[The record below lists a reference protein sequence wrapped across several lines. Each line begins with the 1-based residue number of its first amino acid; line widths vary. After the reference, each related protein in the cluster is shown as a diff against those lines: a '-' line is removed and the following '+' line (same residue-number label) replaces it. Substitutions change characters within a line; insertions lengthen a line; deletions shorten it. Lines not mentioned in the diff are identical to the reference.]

1 MKFMDLNEML
11 DLILLSGSKIS
22 RIEGKR
28 LYQNK
33 LVSDIKGKKIESIYH
48 IYGKVKDEKI
58 EKYYNVH
65 IKVDLP
71 NKKILGENCSCE
83 DFLDNKYVHRNF
95 KCKHMMAVAYKF
107 YMIAKKNEKKKGSKE
122 PIKIEKVSLKIE
134 PRLKAIKENGH
145 KKYIAQLWIGD
156 SSLALMKSINEFIYC
171 MENKR
176 FLSLNDNFLY
186 NPHKH
191 ILNEEAER
199 IISYINKNIISKD
212 SKGKRIIGRYFE
224 IKAEELKEFL
234 MLLEDNKSIIFN
246 YDYVNY
252 KAEVIKKV
260 LPIHFNIKIKEG
272 KISVTTTNKMPIPLN
287 DSLDVFLYD
296 RKIYV
301 PTKEQIKFLKVIY
314 KPLMDKGQ
322 GMIANNEENLVKI
335 LRILCNITEDISLGE
350 GVKRLVKG
358 LIKPEFYFIKADD
371 EIYCKVDINYPVG
384 KITLLEDVSKLS
396 FIRDKIYEE
405 KIVMEMEK
413 LKFIKE
419 ANKFKFIGQD
429 EDIYDLLSVRF
440 KELLKEGK
448 VYLNNAFKDIRL
460 IKGKDLEYSF
470 IEEKDGYY
478 FKVKD
483 FTIKELNFVL
493 NQMKNKKGFYKTK
506 NNNYLD
512 LKDKTVI
519 RILNIL
525 DSLDISD
532 DNVTIDKN
540 KMLYINES
548 LKNQGTTFDKS
559 GETIKEIDKGL
570 NNRHQKEVPSD
581 LNAKL
586 RNYQIEGFNWLNEI
600 ANLKV
605 GGILAD
611 EMGLGKTIQ
620 IIAFLLSQ
628 KGKKSIVITPT
639 SLIYNWRDEFNKFA
653 PNLKVGIIH
662 GDKKNRLAMIDED
675 FDVILTTYGLIKSDY
690 EYYKEKKFD
699 FCIIDEAQNIKN
711 SKAQNTKYVKA
722 IKADCRIALSGTPM
736 ENNLMELWSIFD
748 YIMPGYL
755 LSEAKFKEKY
765 LKEDMYEELKELIKP
780 FILRRFKKDVIQEL
794 PNKIE
799 KKFMVE
805 MGKTQKS
812 VYQSYIKEVRQKLY
826 SGEENKIT
834 VFSYITNLRQLCLDP
849 ALILDEYEG
858 RSAKIE
864 AALNIVNWA
873 ISENRKVLIFSQFT
887 SVLKKLGGEL
897 SSKSIGYL
905 YLDGSTKANK
915 RVKMVK
921 EFNESE
927 DLKIFLISLKAGG
940 TGLNLTS
947 ADLVLHFDP
956 WWNPAIEDQATD
968 RAHRIGQQNIVEV
981 IKLIAKD
988 SVEENI
994 IRLQEDKRE
1003 LINKVIS
1010 GEEIGSNVIGKLSGD
1025 EIIDLFS

>member
-1 MKFMDLNEML
+1 ML

-58 EKYYNVH
+58 DKYYNVH
-65 IKVDLP
+65 IKVDLR
-71 NKKILGENCSCE
+71 NKKMAGGNCSCE
-83 DFLDNKYVHRNF
+83 DYIENKNLHRDF

-107 YMIAKKNEKKKGSKE
+107 YMLAKKDKKKKGTKE
-122 PIKIEKVSLKIE
+122 PIKIEKIQVRIE
-134 PRLKAIKENGH
+134 PRLKAIKENGIE
-145 KKYIAQLWIGD
+145 KYIAEFWIGD
-156 SSLALMKSINEFIYC
+156 NSLALMKSINEFIYC

-176 FLSLNDNFLY
+176 FLSLNDNFVY

-199 IISYINKNIISKD
+199 IISYINKKISSKD
-212 SKGKRIIGRYFE
+212 SKEKRIIGRYFE
-224 IKAEELKEFL
+224 IKAEDLKEFL
-234 MLLEDNKSIIFN
+234 MLLENNKSIFFN

-252 KAEVIKKV
+252 KAEVIKEM
-260 LPIHFNIKIKEG
+260 LPIHFNIKLKEE

-287 DSLDVFLYD
+287 NSLEVFLYD
-296 RKIYV
+296 RKIYL
-301 PTKEQIKFLKVIY
+301 PNEEQIKFLKVIY

-322 GMIANNEENLVKI
+322 VILANNEENLVKI
-335 LRILCNITEDISLGE
+335 LRILSNITEDISLGE
-350 GVKRLVKG
+350 GVKRLVTS
-358 LIKPEFYFIKADD
+358 LIKPEFYFTKVNDD
-371 EIYCKVDINYPVG
+371 IYCKVDINYSIG
-384 KITLLEDVSKLS
+384 KITLLKDINKLS
-396 FIRDKIYEE
+396 FIRDNIYEE

-413 LKFIKE
+413 LKFIRDD
-419 ANKFKFIGQD
+419 NKFKFIGED
-429 EDIYDLLSVRF
+429 EDIYNLLSIRF

-448 VYLNNAFKDIRL
+448 VYLTKAFKDIRL

-470 IEEKDGYY
+470 IEEDEGYY
-478 FKVKD
+478 FKVKG
-483 FTIKELNFVL
+483 FTLKELNSAL
-493 NQMKNKKGFYKTK
+493 YDMKNKKGFYKTK

-512 LKDKTVI
+512 LQDKTVI

-532 DNVTIDKN
+532 DNITIDKN
-540 KMLYINES
+540 NMLYINES
-548 LKNQGTTFDKS
+548 LKNQGTAFDK
-559 GETIKEIDKGL
+559 GEETIKEIDKGL
-570 NNRHQKEVPSD
+570 SNRKQREVPDD

-586 RNYQIEGFNWLNEI
+586 RNYQVEGFNWLNEI

-653 PNLKVGIIH
+653 PSLKVGIIH
-662 GDKKNRLAMIDED
+662 GDKKNRVVMMEKD
-675 FDVILTTYGLIKSDY
+675 FDVIVTTYGLIKNDY
-690 EYYKEKKFD
+690 EYYKEKEFD

-722 IKADCRIALSGTPM
+722 IKAGCRIALSGTPM

-765 LKEDMYEELKELIKP
+765 LKEDMYDELKELIKP
-780 FILRRFKKDVIQEL
+780 FILRRLKKDVIDEL

-805 MGKTQKS
+805 MEKNQKA

-826 SGEENKIT
+826 SGEDNKIT
-834 VFSYITNLRQLCLDP
+834 VFSYLTKLRQLCLDP
-849 ALILDEYEG
+849 SLILDDYVG

-864 AALNIVNWA
+864 AALNIVNMA
-873 ISENRKVLIFSQFT
+873 IAENRKVLIFSQFT
-887 SVLKKLGGEL
+887 SVLQKLGDEL
-897 SSKSIGYL
+897 SEKNIGYL

-915 RVKMVK
+915 RVEMVK

-927 DLKIFLISLKAGG
+927 ELKIFLISLKAGG

-947 ADLVLHFDP
+947 SDLVLHFDP

-1010 GEEIGSNVIGKLSGD
+1010 GEEIGSNVIGKLSRD

>member
-1 MKFMDLNEML
+1 ML

-58 EKYYNVH
+58 DKYYNVH
-65 IKVDLP
+65 IKVDLR
-71 NKKILGENCSCE
+71 NKKMAGGNCSCE
-83 DFLDNKYVHRNF
+83 DYIENKNLHRDF

-107 YMIAKKNEKKKGSKE
+107 YMLAKKDKKKKGTKE
-122 PIKIEKVSLKIE
+122 PIKIEKIQVRIE
-134 PRLKAIKENGH
+134 PRLKAIKENGIE
-145 KKYIAQLWIGD
+145 KYIAEFWIGD
-156 SSLALMKSINEFIYC
+156 NSLALMKSINEFIYC

-176 FLSLNDNFLY
+176 FLSLNDNFVY

-199 IISYINKNIISKD
+199 IISYINKKISSKD
-212 SKGKRIIGRYFE
+212 SKEKRIIGRYFE
-224 IKAEELKEFL
+224 IKAEDLKEFL
-234 MLLEDNKSIIFN
+234 MLLENNKSIFFN

-252 KAEVIKKV
+252 KAEVIKEM
-260 LPIHFNIKIKEG
+260 LPIHFNIKLKEE

-287 DSLDVFLYD
+287 NSLEVFLYD
-296 RKIYV
+296 RKIYL
-301 PTKEQIKFLKVIY
+301 PNEEQIKFLKVIY

-322 GMIANNEENLVKI
+322 VILANNEENLVKI
-335 LRILCNITEDISLGE
+335 LRILSNITEDISLGE
-350 GVKRLVKG
+350 GVKRLVTS
-358 LIKPEFYFIKADD
+358 LIKPEFYFTKVNDD
-371 EIYCKVDINYPVG
+371 IYCKVDINYAIG
-384 KITLLEDVSKLS
+384 KITLLKDINKLS
-396 FIRDKIYEE
+396 FIRDNIYEE

-413 LKFIKE
+413 LKFIRDDS
-419 ANKFKFIGQD
+419 KFKFIGED
-429 EDIYDLLSVRF
+429 EDIYNLLSVRF

-448 VYLNNAFKDIRL
+448 VYLTKDFKDIRL
-460 IKGKDLEYSF
+460 IKGKDLDYSF
-470 IEEKDGYY
+470 IEEDEGYY
-478 FKVKD
+478 FKVKG
-483 FTIKELNFVL
+483 FTIKELNSAL
-493 NQMKNKKGFYKTK
+493 YDMKNKKGFYKTK

-512 LKDKTVI
+512 LQDKTVI

-532 DNVTIDKN
+532 DNITIDKN
-540 KMLYINES
+540 NMLYINES
-548 LKNQGTTFDKS
+548 LKNQGTAFDK
-559 GETIKEIDKGL
+559 GEETIKEIDKGL
-570 NNRHQKEVPSD
+570 SNRKQREVPDD

-586 RNYQIEGFNWLNEI
+586 RNYQVEGFNWLNEI

-653 PNLKVGIIH
+653 PSLNVGIIH
-662 GDKKNRLAMIDED
+662 GDKKSRSVMMEKE
-675 FDVILTTYGLIKSDY
+675 FDVIVTTYGLIKNDY
-690 EYYKEKKFD
+690 EYYKEKEFD

-722 IKADCRIALSGTPM
+722 IKASCRIALSGTPM

-765 LKEDMYEELKELIKP
+765 LKEDMYDELKELIKP
-780 FILRRFKKDVIQEL
+780 FILRRLKKDVIDEL
-794 PNKIE
+794 PDKIE

-805 MGKTQKS
+805 MEKNQKA

-826 SGEENKIT
+826 SGEDNKIT
-834 VFSYITNLRQLCLDP
+834 VFSYLTKLRQLCLDP
-849 ALILDEYEG
+849 SLILDDYVG

-864 AALNIVNWA
+864 AALNIVNMA
-873 ISENRKVLIFSQFT
+873 IAENRKVLIFSQFT
-887 SVLKKLGGEL
+887 SVLQKLGDEL
-897 SSKSIGYL
+897 SEKNIGYL

-915 RVKMVK
+915 RVEMVK

-927 DLKIFLISLKAGG
+927 ELKIFLISLKAGG

-947 ADLVLHFDP
+947 SDLVLHFDP

-1010 GEEIGSNVIGKLSGD
+1010 GEEIGSNVIGKLSRD

>member
-1 MKFMDLNEML
+1 ML

-58 EKYYNVH
+58 DKYYNVH
-65 IKVDLP
+65 IKVDLR
-71 NKKILGENCSCE
+71 NKKMAGGNCSCE
-83 DFLDNKYVHRNF
+83 DYIENKNLHRDF

-107 YMIAKKNEKKKGSKE
+107 YMLAKKDKKKKGTKE
-122 PIKIEKVSLKIE
+122 PIKIEKIQVRIE
-134 PRLKAIKENGH
+134 PRLKAIKENGIE
-145 KKYIAQLWIGD
+145 KYIAEFWIGD
-156 SSLALMKSINEFIYC
+156 NSLALMKSINEFIYC

-176 FLSLNDNFLY
+176 FLSLNDNFVY

-191 ILNEEAER
+191 ILNEEAEK
-199 IISYINKNIISKD
+199 IISYINKKISSKD
-212 SKGKRIIGRYFE
+212 SKEKRIIGRYFE
-224 IKAEELKEFL
+224 IKAQDLKEFL
-234 MLLEDNKSIIFN
+234 MLLEDNKSIFFN

-252 KAEVIKKV
+252 KAEVIKEM
-260 LPIHFNIKIKEG
+260 LPIHFNIKIKEE

-287 DSLDVFLYD
+287 NSLDAFLYD

-301 PTKEQIKFLKVIY
+301 PNEEQIKFLKVIY

-322 GMIANNEENLVKI
+322 VILANNEENLVKI
-335 LRILCNITEDISLGE
+335 LRILSNITEDISLGE
-350 GVKRLVKG
+350 GVKRLISS
-358 LIKPEFYFIKADD
+358 LIKPEFYFTKVNDD
-371 EIYCKVDINYPVG
+371 IYCKVDINYSIG
-384 KITLLEDVSKLS
+384 KITLLKDINKLS
-396 FIRDKIYEE
+396 FIRDNIYEE

-413 LKFIKE
+413 LKFIRDD
-419 ANKFKFIGQD
+419 NKFKFIGED
-429 EDIYDLLSVRF
+429 EDIYNLLSIRF

-448 VYLNNAFKDIRL
+448 VYLTKDFKDIRL

-470 IEEKDGYY
+470 IEEDEGYY
-478 FKVKD
+478 FKVKG
-483 FTIKELNFVL
+483 FTIKELNSAL
-493 NQMKNKKGFYKTK
+493 HDMKNKKGFYKTK

-532 DNVTIDKN
+532 DNITIDKN
-540 KMLYINES
+540 NMLYINES
-548 LKNQGTTFDKS
+548 LKNQGTAFDK
-559 GETIKEIDKGL
+559 GEETIKEIDKGL
-570 NNRHQKEVPSD
+570 SNRQQREVPGD

-586 RNYQIEGFNWLNEI
+586 RNYQVEGFNWLNEI

-653 PNLKVGIIH
+653 PSLNVGIIH
-662 GDKKNRLAMIDED
+662 GDKKNRVVMMEKD
-675 FDVILTTYGLIKSDY
+675 FDVIVTTYGLIKNDY
-690 EYYKEKKFD
+690 EYYKEKEFD

-722 IKADCRIALSGTPM
+722 IKASCRIALSGTPM

-765 LKEDMYEELKELIKP
+765 LKEDMHDELKELINP
-780 FILRRFKKDVIQEL
+780 FILRRLKKDVIDEL
-794 PNKIE
+794 PDKIE

-805 MGKTQKS
+805 MEKNQKA

-826 SGEENKIT
+826 SGEDNKIT
-834 VFSYITNLRQLCLDP
+834 VFSYLTKLRQLCLDP
-849 ALILDEYEG
+849 SLILDDYVG

-864 AALNIVNWA
+864 AALNIVNMA
-873 ISENRKVLIFSQFT
+873 IAENRKVLIFSQFT
-887 SVLKKLGGEL
+887 SVLQKLGDEL
-897 SSKSIGYL
+897 SEKNIGYL

-915 RVKMVK
+915 RVEMVK

-927 DLKIFLISLKAGG
+927 ELKIFLISLKAGG

-947 ADLVLHFDP
+947 SDLVLHFDP

-1010 GEEIGSNVIGKLSGD
+1010 GEEIGSNVIGKLSRD

>member
-1 MKFMDLNEML
+1 ML

-58 EKYYNVH
+58 DKYYNVH
-65 IKVDLP
+65 IKVDLR
-71 NKKILGENCSCE
+71 NKKMAGGNCSCE
-83 DFLDNKYVHRNF
+83 DYIENKNLHRDF

-107 YMIAKKNEKKKGSKE
+107 YMLAKKDKKKKGTKE
-122 PIKIEKVSLKIE
+122 PIKIEKIQVRIE
-134 PRLKAIKENGH
+134 PRLKAIKENGIE
-145 KKYIAQLWIGD
+145 KYIAEFWIGD
-156 SSLALMKSINEFIYC
+156 NSLALMKSINEFIYC

-176 FLSLNDNFLY
+176 FLSLNDNFVY

-191 ILNEEAER
+191 ILNEEAEK
-199 IISYINKNIISKD
+199 IISYINKKISSKD
-212 SKGKRIIGRYFE
+212 SKEKRIIGRYFE
-224 IKAEELKEFL
+224 IKAQDLKEFL
-234 MLLEDNKSIIFN
+234 MLLENNKSIFFN

-252 KAEVIKKV
+252 KAEVIKEM
-260 LPIHFNIKIKEG
+260 LPIHFNIKIKEE

-287 DSLDVFLYD
+287 NSLDAFLYD

-301 PTKEQIKFLKVIY
+301 PNEEQIKFLKVIY

-322 GMIANNEENLVKI
+322 VILANNEENLVKI
-335 LRILCNITEDISLGE
+335 LRILSNITEDISLGE
-350 GVKRLVKG
+350 GVKRLISS
-358 LIKPEFYFIKADD
+358 LIKPEFYFTKVNDD
-371 EIYCKVDINYPVG
+371 IYCKVDINYSIG
-384 KITLLEDVSKLS
+384 KITLLKDINKLS
-396 FIRDKIYEE
+396 FIRDNIYEE

-413 LKFIKE
+413 LKFIRDD
-419 ANKFKFIGQD
+419 NKFKFIGED
-429 EDIYDLLSVRF
+429 EDIYNLLSIRF

-448 VYLNNAFKDIRL
+448 VYLTKDFKDIRL

-470 IEEKDGYY
+470 IEEDEGYY
-478 FKVKD
+478 FKVKG
-483 FTIKELNFVL
+483 FTLKELNSAL
-493 NQMKNKKGFYKTK
+493 YDMKNKKGFYKTK

-512 LKDKTVI
+512 LQDKTVI

-532 DNVTIDKN
+532 DNITIDKN
-540 KMLYINES
+540 NMLYINES
-548 LKNQGTTFDKS
+548 LKNQGTAFDK
-559 GETIKEIDKGL
+559 GEETIKEIDKGL
-570 NNRHQKEVPSD
+570 SNRKQREVPDD

-586 RNYQIEGFNWLNEI
+586 RNYQVEGFNWLNEI

-653 PNLKVGIIH
+653 PSLKVGIIH
-662 GDKKNRLAMIDED
+662 GDKKNRVVMMEKD
-675 FDVILTTYGLIKSDY
+675 FDVIVTTYGLIKNDY
-690 EYYKEKKFD
+690 EYYKEKEFD

-722 IKADCRIALSGTPM
+722 IKAGCRIALSGTPM

-765 LKEDMYEELKELIKP
+765 LKEDMYDELKELIKP
-780 FILRRFKKDVIQEL
+780 FILRRLKKDVIDEL

-805 MGKTQKS
+805 MEKNQKA

-826 SGEENKIT
+826 SGEDNKIT
-834 VFSYITNLRQLCLDP
+834 VFSYLTKLRQLCLDP
-849 ALILDEYEG
+849 SLILDDYVG

-864 AALNIVNWA
+864 AALNIVNMA
-873 ISENRKVLIFSQFT
+873 IAENRKVLIFSQFT
-887 SVLKKLGGEL
+887 SVLQKLGSEL
-897 SSKSIGYL
+897 SEKNIGYL

-915 RVKMVK
+915 RVEMVK

-947 ADLVLHFDP
+947 SDLVLHFDP

-1010 GEEIGSNVIGKLSGD
+1010 GEEIGSNVIGKLSRD

>member
-1 MKFMDLNEML
+1 ML

-58 EKYYNVH
+58 DKYYNVH
-65 IKVDLP
+65 IKVDLR
-71 NKKILGENCSCE
+71 NKKMAGGNCSCE
-83 DFLDNKYVHRNF
+83 DYIENKNLHRDF

-107 YMIAKKNEKKKGSKE
+107 YMLAKKDKKKKGTKE
-122 PIKIEKVSLKIE
+122 PIKIEKIQVRIE
-134 PRLKAIKENGH
+134 PRLKAIKENGIE
-145 KKYIAQLWIGD
+145 KYIAEFWIGD
-156 SSLALMKSINEFIYC
+156 NSLALMKSINEFIYC

-176 FLSLNDNFLY
+176 FLSLNDNFVY

-191 ILNEEAER
+191 ILNEEAEK
-199 IISYINKNIISKD
+199 IISYINKKISSKD
-212 SKGKRIIGRYFE
+212 SKEKRIIGRYFE
-224 IKAEELKEFL
+224 IKAQDLKEFL
-234 MLLEDNKSIIFN
+234 MLLENNKSIFFN

-252 KAEVIKKV
+252 KAEVIKEM
-260 LPIHFNIKIKEG
+260 LPIHFNIKLKEE

-287 DSLDVFLYD
+287 NSLEVFLYD
-296 RKIYV
+296 RKIYL
-301 PTKEQIKFLKVIY
+301 PNEEQIKFLKVIY

-322 GMIANNEENLVKI
+322 VILANNEENLVKI
-335 LRILCNITEDISLGE
+335 LRILSNITEDISLGE
-350 GVKRLVKG
+350 GVKRLVTS
-358 LIKPEFYFIKADD
+358 LIKPEFYFTKVNDD
-371 EIYCKVDINYPVG
+371 IYCKVDINYSIG
-384 KITLLEDVSKLS
+384 KITLLKDINKLS
-396 FIRDKIYEE
+396 FIRDNIYEE

-413 LKFIKE
+413 LKFIRDD
-419 ANKFKFIGQD
+419 NKFKFIGED
-429 EDIYDLLSVRF
+429 EDIYNLLSIRF

-448 VYLNNAFKDIRL
+448 VYLTKDFKDIRL

-470 IEEKDGYY
+470 IEEDEGYY
-478 FKVKD
+478 FKVKG
-483 FTIKELNFVL
+483 FTLKELNSAL
-493 NQMKNKKGFYKTK
+493 YDMKNKKGFYKTK

-512 LKDKTVI
+512 LQDKTVI

-532 DNVTIDKN
+532 DNITIDKN
-540 KMLYINES
+540 NMLYINES
-548 LKNQGTTFDKS
+548 LKNQGTAFDK
-559 GETIKEIDKGL
+559 GEETIKEIDKGL
-570 NNRHQKEVPSD
+570 SNRKQREVPDD

-586 RNYQIEGFNWLNEI
+586 RNYQVEGFNWLNEI

-653 PNLKVGIIH
+653 PSLKVGIIH
-662 GDKKNRLAMIDED
+662 GDKKNRVVMMEKD
-675 FDVILTTYGLIKSDY
+675 FDVIVTTYGLIKNDY
-690 EYYKEKKFD
+690 EYYKEKEFD

-722 IKADCRIALSGTPM
+722 IKAGCRIALSGTPM

-755 LSEAKFKEKY
+755 LSEEKFKEKY
-765 LKEDMYEELKELIKP
+765 LKEDMYDELKELIKP
-780 FILRRFKKDVIQEL
+780 FILRRLKKDVIDEL

-805 MGKTQKS
+805 MEENQKA

-826 SGEENKIT
+826 SGEDNKIT
-834 VFSYITNLRQLCLDP
+834 VFSYLTKLRQLCLDP
-849 ALILDEYEG
+849 SLILDDYVG

-864 AALNIVNWA
+864 AALNIVNMA
-873 ISENRKVLIFSQFT
+873 IVENRKVLIFSQFT
-887 SVLKKLGGEL
+887 SVLQKLGSEL
-897 SSKSIGYL
+897 SEKNIGYL

-915 RVKMVK
+915 RVEMVK

-947 ADLVLHFDP
+947 SDLVLHFDP

-1010 GEEIGSNVIGKLSGD
+1010 GEEIGSNVIGKLSRD

>member
-1 MKFMDLNEML
+1 ML

-58 EKYYNVH
+58 DKYYNVH
-65 IKVDLP
+65 IKVDLR
-71 NKKILGENCSCE
+71 NKKMAGGNCSCE
-83 DFLDNKYVHRNF
+83 DFLENKSVHKDF

-107 YMIAKKNEKKKGSKE
+107 YMLAKKDKKKKGTKE
-122 PIKIEKVSLKIE
+122 PIKIEKIQVRIE
-134 PRLKAIKENGH
+134 PRLKAIKENGIE
-145 KKYIAQLWIGD
+145 KYIAEFWIGD
-156 SSLALMKSINEFIYC
+156 NSLALMKSINEFIYC

-176 FLSLNDNFLY
+176 FLSLNDNFVY

-191 ILNEEAER
+191 ILNEEAEK
-199 IISYINKNIISKD
+199 IISYINKKISSKD
-212 SKGKRIIGRYFE
+212 SKEKRIIGRYFE
-224 IKAEELKEFL
+224 IKAQDLKEFL
-234 MLLEDNKSIIFN
+234 MLLENNKSIFFN

-252 KAEVIKKV
+252 KAEVIKEM
-260 LPIHFNIKIKEG
+260 LPIHFNIKLKEE

-287 DSLDVFLYD
+287 NSLDAFLYD

-301 PTKEQIKFLKVIY
+301 PNEEQIKFLKVIY

-322 GMIANNEENLVKI
+322 VILANNEENLVKI
-335 LRILCNITEDISLGE
+335 LRILSNITEDISLGE
-350 GVKRLVKG
+350 GVKRLISS
-358 LIKPEFYFIKADD
+358 LIKPEFYFTKVND
-371 EIYCKVDINYPVG
+371 EIYCKVDINYAIG
-384 KITLLEDVSKLS
+384 KITLLKDINKLS
-396 FIRDKIYEE
+396 FIRDNIYEE

-413 LKFIKE
+413 LKFIRDD
-419 ANKFKFIGQD
+419 NKFKFIGED
-429 EDIYDLLSVRF
+429 EDIYNLLSIRF

-448 VYLNNAFKDIRL
+448 VYLTKAFKDIRL

-470 IEEKDGYY
+470 IEEDEGYY
-478 FKVKD
+478 FKVKG
-483 FTIKELNFVL
+483 FTLKELNSAL
-493 NQMKNKKGFYKTK
+493 HDMKNKKGFYKTK

-512 LKDKTVI
+512 LQDKTVI

-532 DNVTIDKN
+532 DNITIDKN
-540 KMLYINES
+540 NMLYINES
-548 LKNQGTTFDKS
+548 LKNQGTAFDK
-559 GETIKEIDKGL
+559 GEETIKEIDKGL
-570 NNRHQKEVPSD
+570 SNRQQREVPGD

-586 RNYQIEGFNWLNEI
+586 RNYQVEGFNWLNEI

-653 PNLKVGIIH
+653 PSLKVGIIH
-662 GDKKNRLAMIDED
+662 GDKKNRATMMEKD
-675 FDVILTTYGLIKSDY
+675 FDVIVTTYGLIKNDY
-690 EYYKEKKFD
+690 EYYKEKEFD

-722 IKADCRIALSGTPM
+722 IKASCRIALSGTPM

-765 LKEDMYEELKELIKP
+765 LKEDMHDELKELIKP
-780 FILRRFKKDVIQEL
+780 FILRRLKKDVIDEL
-794 PNKIE
+794 PDKIE

-805 MGKTQKS
+805 MEKNQKA

-826 SGEENKIT
+826 SGEDNKIT
-834 VFSYITNLRQLCLDP
+834 VFSYLTKLRQLCLDP
-849 ALILDEYEG
+849 SLILDDYVG

-864 AALNIVNWA
+864 AALNIVNMA
-873 ISENRKVLIFSQFT
+873 IAENRKVLIFSQFT
-887 SVLKKLGGEL
+887 SVLQKLGDEL
-897 SSKSIGYL
+897 SEKNIGYL

-915 RVKMVK
+915 RVEMVK

-927 DLKIFLISLKAGG
+927 ELKIFLISLKAGG

-947 ADLVLHFDP
+947 SDLVLHFDP

-1010 GEEIGSNVIGKLSGD
+1010 GEEIGSNVIGKLSRD

>member
-1 MKFMDLNEML
+1 ML

-58 EKYYNVH
+58 DKYYNVH
-65 IKVDLP
+65 IKVDLR
-71 NKKILGENCSCE
+71 NKKMAGGNCSCE
-83 DFLDNKYVHRNF
+83 DYIENKNLHRDF

-107 YMIAKKNEKKKGSKE
+107 YMLAKKDKKKKGTKE
-122 PIKIEKVSLKIE
+122 PIKIEKIQVRIE
-134 PRLKAIKENGH
+134 PRLKAIKENGIE
-145 KKYIAQLWIGD
+145 KYIAEFWIGD
-156 SSLALMKSINEFIYC
+156 NSLALMKSINEFIYC

-176 FLSLNDNFLY
+176 FLSLNDNFVY

-199 IISYINKNIISKD
+199 IISYINKKISSKD
-212 SKGKRIIGRYFE
+212 SKEKRIIGRYFE
-224 IKAEELKEFL
+224 IKAEDLKEFL
-234 MLLEDNKSIIFN
+234 MLLENNKSIFFN

-252 KAEVIKKV
+252 KAEVIKEM
-260 LPIHFNIKIKEG
+260 LPIHFNIKLKEE

-287 DSLDVFLYD
+287 NSLEVFLYD
-296 RKIYV
+296 RKIYL
-301 PTKEQIKFLKVIY
+301 PNEEQIKFLKVIY

-322 GMIANNEENLVKI
+322 VILANNEENLVKI
-335 LRILCNITEDISLGE
+335 LRILSNITEDISLGE
-350 GVKRLVKG
+350 GVKRLVTS
-358 LIKPEFYFIKADD
+358 LIKPEFYFTKVNDD
-371 EIYCKVDINYPVG
+371 IYCKVDINYSIG
-384 KITLLEDVSKLS
+384 KITLLKDINKLS
-396 FIRDKIYEE
+396 FIRDNIYEE

-413 LKFIKE
+413 LKFIRDDS
-419 ANKFKFIGQD
+419 KFKFIGED
-429 EDIYDLLSVRF
+429 EDIYNLLSVRF

-448 VYLNNAFKDIRL
+448 VYLTKDFKDIRL
-460 IKGKDLEYSF
+460 IKGKDLDYSF
-470 IEEKDGYY
+470 IEEDEGYY
-478 FKVKD
+478 FKVKG
-483 FTIKELNFVL
+483 FTIKELNSAL
-493 NQMKNKKGFYKTK
+493 HDMKNKKGFYKTK

-512 LKDKTVI
+512 LQDKTVI

-532 DNVTIDKN
+532 DNITIDKN
-540 KMLYINES
+540 NMLYINES
-548 LKNQGTTFDKS
+548 LKNQGTAFDK
-559 GETIKEIDKGL
+559 GEETIKEIDKGL
-570 NNRHQKEVPSD
+570 SNRKQREVPDD

-586 RNYQIEGFNWLNEI
+586 RNYQVEGFNWLNEI

-639 SLIYNWRDEFNKFA
+639 SLIYNWRDEFKKFA
-653 PNLKVGIIH
+653 PSLKVGIIH
-662 GDKKNRLAMIDED
+662 GDKKNRVVMMEKD
-675 FDVILTTYGLIKSDY
+675 FDVIVTTYGLIKNDY
-690 EYYKEKKFD
+690 EYYKEKEFD

-722 IKADCRIALSGTPM
+722 IKAGCRIALSGTPM

-765 LKEDMYEELKELIKP
+765 LKEDMYDELKELIKP
-780 FILRRFKKDVIQEL
+780 FILRRLKKDVIDEL

-805 MGKTQKS
+805 MEKNQKA
-812 VYQSYIKEVRQKLY
+812 VYQSYIKEVKQKLY
-826 SGEENKIT
+826 SGEDNKIT
-834 VFSYITNLRQLCLDP
+834 VFSYLTKLRQLCLDP
-849 ALILDEYEG
+849 SLILDDYVG

-864 AALNIVNWA
+864 AALNIVNMA
-873 ISENRKVLIFSQFT
+873 IAENRKVLIFSQFT
-887 SVLKKLGGEL
+887 SVLQKLGDEL
-897 SSKSIGYL
+897 SEKNIGYL

-915 RVKMVK
+915 RVEMVK

-927 DLKIFLISLKAGG
+927 ELKIFLISLKAGG

-947 ADLVLHFDP
+947 SDLVLHFDP

-1010 GEEIGSNVIGKLSGD
+1010 GEEIGSNVIGKLSRD

>member
-1 MKFMDLNEML
+1 ML

-58 EKYYNVH
+58 DKYYNVH
-65 IKVDLP
+65 IKVDLR
-71 NKKILGENCSCE
+71 NKKMAGGNCSCE
-83 DFLDNKYVHRNF
+83 DYIENKNLHRDF

-107 YMIAKKNEKKKGSKE
+107 YMLAKKDKKKKGTKE
-122 PIKIEKVSLKIE
+122 PIKIEKIQVRIE
-134 PRLKAIKENGH
+134 PRLKAIKENGIE
-145 KKYIAQLWIGD
+145 KYIAEFWIGD
-156 SSLALMKSINEFIYC
+156 NSLALMKSINEFIYC

-176 FLSLNDNFLY
+176 FLSLNDNFVY

-199 IISYINKNIISKD
+199 IISYINKKISSKD
-212 SKGKRIIGRYFE
+212 SKEKRIIGRYFE
-224 IKAEELKEFL
+224 IKAQDLKEFL
-234 MLLEDNKSIIFN
+234 MLLENNKSIFFN

-252 KAEVIKKV
+252 KAEVIKEM
-260 LPIHFNIKIKEG
+260 LPIHFNIKIKEE

-287 DSLDVFLYD
+287 NSLDAFLYD

-301 PTKEQIKFLKVIY
+301 PNEEQIKFLKVIY

-322 GMIANNEENLVKI
+322 VILANNEENLVKI
-335 LRILCNITEDISLGE
+335 LRILSNITEDISLGE
-350 GVKRLVKG
+350 GVKRLISS
-358 LIKPEFYFIKADD
+358 LIKPEFYFTKVNDD
-371 EIYCKVDINYPVG
+371 IYCKVDINYSIG
-384 KITLLEDVSKLS
+384 KITLLKDINKLS
-396 FIRDKIYEE
+396 FIRDNIYEE

-413 LKFIKE
+413 LKFIRDD
-419 ANKFKFIGQD
+419 NKFKFIGED
-429 EDIYDLLSVRF
+429 EDIYNLLSIRF

-448 VYLNNAFKDIRL
+448 VYLTKDFKDIRL

-470 IEEKDGYY
+470 IEEDEGYY
-478 FKVKD
+478 FKVKG
-483 FTIKELNFVL
+483 FTLKELNSAL
-493 NQMKNKKGFYKTK
+493 YDMKNKKGFYKTK

-512 LKDKTVI
+512 LQDKTVI

-532 DNVTIDKN
+532 DNITIDKN
-540 KMLYINES
+540 NMLYINES
-548 LKNQGTTFDKS
+548 LKNQGTAFDK
-559 GETIKEIDKGL
+559 GEETIKEIDKGL
-570 NNRHQKEVPSD
+570 SNRKQREVPDD

-586 RNYQIEGFNWLNEI
+586 RNYQVEGFNWLNEI

-653 PNLKVGIIH
+653 PSLKVRIIH
-662 GDKKNRLAMIDED
+662 GDKKNRVVMMEKD
-675 FDVILTTYGLIKSDY
+675 FDVIVTTYGLIKNDY
-690 EYYKEKKFD
+690 EYYKEKEFD

-722 IKADCRIALSGTPM
+722 IKAGCRIALSGTPM

-765 LKEDMYEELKELIKP
+765 LKEDMYDELKELIKP
-780 FILRRFKKDVIQEL
+780 FILRRLKKDVIDEL

-805 MGKTQKS
+805 MEKNQKA

-826 SGEENKIT
+826 SGEDNKIT
-834 VFSYITNLRQLCLDP
+834 VFSYLTKLRQLCLDP
-849 ALILDEYEG
+849 SLILDDYVG

-864 AALNIVNWA
+864 AALNIVNMA
-873 ISENRKVLIFSQFT
+873 IAENRKVLIFSQFT
-887 SVLKKLGGEL
+887 SVLQKLGSEL
-897 SSKSIGYL
+897 SEKNIGYL

-915 RVKMVK
+915 RVEMVK

-947 ADLVLHFDP
+947 SDLVLHFDP

-1010 GEEIGSNVIGKLSGD
+1010 GEEIGSNVIGKLSRD

>member
-1 MKFMDLNEML
+1 ML

-33 LVSDIKGKKIESIYH
+33 LVGDIKGKKIESIYH

-58 EKYYNVH
+58 DKYYNVH
-65 IKVDLP
+65 IKVDLR
-71 NKKILGENCSCE
+71 NKKMAGGNCSCE
-83 DFLDNKYVHRNF
+83 DYIENKNLHRDF

-107 YMIAKKNEKKKGSKE
+107 YMLAKKDKKKKVTKE
-122 PIKIEKVSLKIE
+122 PIKIEKIQVRIE
-134 PRLKAIKENGH
+134 PRLKAIKENGIE
-145 KKYIAQLWIGD
+145 KYIAEFWIGD
-156 SSLALMKSINEFIYC
+156 NSLALMKSINEFIYC

-176 FLSLNDNFLY
+176 FLSLNDNFVY

-191 ILNEEAER
+191 ILNEEAEK
-199 IISYINKNIISKD
+199 IISYINKKISSKD
-212 SKGKRIIGRYFE
+212 SKEKRIIGRYFE
-224 IKAEELKEFL
+224 IKAQDLKEFL
-234 MLLEDNKSIIFN
+234 MLLEDNKSIFFD

-252 KAEVIKKV
+252 KAEVIKEM
-260 LPIHFNIKIKEG
+260 LPIHFNIKIKEE

-287 DSLDVFLYD
+287 NSLEVFLYD
-296 RKIYV
+296 RKIYL
-301 PTKEQIKFLKVIY
+301 PNEEQIKFLKVIY

-322 GMIANNEENLVKI
+322 VILANNEENLVKI
-335 LRILCNITEDISLGE
+335 LRILSNITEDISLGE
-350 GVKRLVKG
+350 GVKRLVTS
-358 LIKPEFYFIKADD
+358 LIKPEFYFTKVNDD
-371 EIYCKVDINYPVG
+371 IYCKVDINYAIG
-384 KITLLEDVSKLS
+384 KITLLKDINKLS
-396 FIRDKIYEE
+396 FIRDNIYEE

-413 LKFIKE
+413 LKFIRDD
-419 ANKFKFIGQD
+419 NKFKFIGED
-429 EDIYDLLSVRF
+429 EDIYNLLSVRF

-448 VYLNNAFKDIRL
+448 VYLTKDFKDIRL
-460 IKGKDLEYSF
+460 IKGKDLDYSF
-470 IEEKDGYY
+470 IEEDEGYY
-478 FKVKD
+478 FKVKG
-483 FTIKELNFVL
+483 FTIKELNSAL
-493 NQMKNKKGFYKTK
+493 HDMKNKKGFYKTK

-532 DNVTIDKN
+532 DNITIDKN

-548 LKNQGTTFDKS
+548 LKNQGTAFDK
-559 GETIKEIDKGL
+559 GEETIKELDKGL
-570 NNRHQKEVPSD
+570 SNRQQREVPDD

-586 RNYQIEGFNWLNEI
+586 RNYQVEGFNWLNEI

-653 PNLKVGIIH
+653 PSLNVGIIH
-662 GDKKNRLAMIDED
+662 GDKKNRVVMMEKD
-675 FDVILTTYGLIKSDY
+675 FDVIVTTYGLIKNDY
-690 EYYKEKKFD
+690 EYYKEKEFD

-722 IKADCRIALSGTPM
+722 IKASCRIALSGTPM

-765 LKEDMYEELKELIKP
+765 LKEDIYDELKELIKP
-780 FILRRFKKDVIQEL
+780 FILRRLKKDVIDEL
-794 PNKIE
+794 PDKIE

-805 MGKTQKS
+805 MEKNQKA

-826 SGEENKIT
+826 SGEDNKIT
-834 VFSYITNLRQLCLDP
+834 VFSYLTKLRQLCLDP
-849 ALILDEYEG
+849 SLILDDYVG

-864 AALNIVNWA
+864 AALNIVNMA
-873 ISENRKVLIFSQFT
+873 IAENRKVLIFSQFT
-887 SVLKKLGGEL
+887 SVLQKLGDEL
-897 SSKSIGYL
+897 SEKNIGYL

-915 RVKMVK
+915 RVEMVK

-947 ADLVLHFDP
+947 SDLVLHFDP

-1010 GEEIGSNVIGKLSGD
+1010 GEEIGSNVIGKLSRD

>member
-1 MKFMDLNEML
+1 ML

-58 EKYYNVH
+58 DKYYNVH
-65 IKVDLP
+65 IKVDLR
-71 NKKILGENCSCE
+71 NKKMAGGNCSCE
-83 DFLDNKYVHRNF
+83 DYIENKNLHRDF

-107 YMIAKKNEKKKGSKE
+107 YMLAKKDKKKKGTKE
-122 PIKIEKVSLKIE
+122 PIKIEKIQVRIE
-134 PRLKAIKENGH
+134 PRLKAIKENGIE
-145 KKYIAQLWIGD
+145 KYIAEFWIGD
-156 SSLALMKSINEFIYC
+156 NSLALMKSINEFIYC

-176 FLSLNDNFLY
+176 FLSLNDNFVY

-199 IISYINKNIISKD
+199 IISYINKKISSKD
-212 SKGKRIIGRYFE
+212 SKEKRIIGRYFE
-224 IKAEELKEFL
+224 IKAEDLKEFL
-234 MLLEDNKSIIFN
+234 MLLENNKSIFFN

-252 KAEVIKKV
+252 KAEVIKEM
-260 LPIHFNIKIKEG
+260 LPIHFNIKLKEE

-287 DSLDVFLYD
+287 NSLEVFLYD
-296 RKIYV
+296 RKIYL
-301 PTKEQIKFLKVIY
+301 PNEEQIKFLKVIY

-322 GMIANNEENLVKI
+322 VILANNEENLVKI
-335 LRILCNITEDISLGE
+335 LRILSNITEDISLGE
-350 GVKRLVKG
+350 GVKRLVTS
-358 LIKPEFYFIKADD
+358 LIKPEFYFTKVNDD
-371 EIYCKVDINYPVG
+371 IYCKVDINYSIG
-384 KITLLEDVSKLS
+384 KITLLKDINKLS
-396 FIRDKIYEE
+396 FIRDNIYEE

-413 LKFIKE
+413 LKFIRDDS
-419 ANKFKFIGQD
+419 KFKFIGED
-429 EDIYDLLSVRF
+429 EDIYNLLSVRF

-448 VYLNNAFKDIRL
+448 VYLTKDFKDIRL
-460 IKGKDLEYSF
+460 IKGKDLDYSF
-470 IEEKDGYY
+470 IEEDEGYY
-478 FKVKD
+478 FKVKG
-483 FTIKELNFVL
+483 FTIKELNSAL
-493 NQMKNKKGFYKTK
+493 HDMKNKKGFYKTK

-512 LKDKTVI
+512 LQDKTVI

-532 DNVTIDKN
+532 DNITIDKN
-540 KMLYINES
+540 NMLYINES
-548 LKNQGTTFDKS
+548 LKNQGTAFDK
-559 GETIKEIDKGL
+559 GEETIKEIDKGL
-570 NNRHQKEVPSD
+570 SNRKQREVPDD

-586 RNYQIEGFNWLNEI
+586 RNYQVEGFNWLNEI

-639 SLIYNWRDEFNKFA
+639 SLIYNWRDEFKKFA
-653 PNLKVGIIH
+653 PSLKVGIIH
-662 GDKKNRLAMIDED
+662 GDKKNRVVMMEKD
-675 FDVILTTYGLIKSDY
+675 FDVIVTTYGLIKNDY
-690 EYYKEKKFD
+690 EYYKEKEFD

-722 IKADCRIALSGTPM
+722 IKAGCRIALSGTPM

-765 LKEDMYEELKELIKP
+765 LKEDMYDELKELIKP
-780 FILRRFKKDVIQEL
+780 FILRRLKKDVIDEL

-805 MGKTQKS
+805 MEKNQKA

-826 SGEENKIT
+826 SGEDNKIT
-834 VFSYITNLRQLCLDP
+834 VFSYLTKLRQLCLDP
-849 ALILDEYEG
+849 SLILDDYVG

-864 AALNIVNWA
+864 AALNIVNMA
-873 ISENRKVLIFSQFT
+873 IAENRKVLIFSQFT
-887 SVLKKLGGEL
+887 SVLQKLGDEL
-897 SSKSIGYL
+897 SEKNIGYL

-915 RVKMVK
+915 RVEMVK

-927 DLKIFLISLKAGG
+927 ELKIFLISLKAGG

-947 ADLVLHFDP
+947 SDLVLHFDP

-1010 GEEIGSNVIGKLSGD
+1010 GEEIGSNVIGKLSRD

>member
-1 MKFMDLNEML
+1 ML

-58 EKYYNVH
+58 DKYYNVH
-65 IKVDLP
+65 IKVDLR
-71 NKKILGENCSCE
+71 NKKMAGGNCSCE
-83 DFLDNKYVHRNF
+83 DYIENKNLHRDF

-107 YMIAKKNEKKKGSKE
+107 YMLAKKDKKKKGTKE
-122 PIKIEKVSLKIE
+122 PIKIEKIQVRIE
-134 PRLKAIKENGH
+134 PRLKAIKENGIE
-145 KKYIAQLWIGD
+145 KYIAEFWIGD
-156 SSLALMKSINEFIYC
+156 NSLALMKSINEFIYC

-176 FLSLNDNFLY
+176 FLSLNDNFVY

-191 ILNEEAER
+191 ILNEEAEK
-199 IISYINKNIISKD
+199 IISYINKKISSKD
-212 SKGKRIIGRYFE
+212 SKEKRIIGRYFE
-224 IKAEELKEFL
+224 IKAQDLKEFL
-234 MLLEDNKSIIFN
+234 MLLEDNKSIFFN

-252 KAEVIKKV
+252 NAEVIKEM
-260 LPIHFNIKIKEG
+260 LPIHFNIKIKEE

-287 DSLDVFLYD
+287 NSLDAFLYD

-301 PTKEQIKFLKVIY
+301 PNEEQIKFLKVIY

-322 GMIANNEENLVKI
+322 VILANNEENLVKI
-335 LRILCNITEDISLGE
+335 LRILSNITEDISLGE
-350 GVKRLVKG
+350 GVKRLISS
-358 LIKPEFYFIKADD
+358 LIKPEYYFTKVNDD
-371 EIYCKVDINYPVG
+371 IYCKVDINYSIG
-384 KITLLEDVSKLS
+384 KITLLKDINKLS
-396 FIRDKIYEE
+396 FIRDNIYEE

-413 LKFIKE
+413 LKFIRDD
-419 ANKFKFIGQD
+419 NKFKFIGED
-429 EDIYDLLSVRF
+429 EDIYNLLSIRF

-448 VYLNNAFKDIRL
+448 VYLTKDFKDIRL

-470 IEEKDGYY
+470 IEEDEGYY
-478 FKVKD
+478 FKVKG
-483 FTIKELNFVL
+483 FTLKELNSAL
-493 NQMKNKKGFYKTK
+493 YDMKNKKGFYKTK

-512 LKDKTVI
+512 LQDKTVI

-532 DNVTIDKN
+532 DNITIDKN
-540 KMLYINES
+540 NMLYINES
-548 LKNQGTTFDKS
+548 LKNQGTAFDK
-559 GETIKEIDKGL
+559 GEETIKEIDKGL
-570 NNRHQKEVPSD
+570 SNRKQREVPDD

-586 RNYQIEGFNWLNEI
+586 RNYQVEGFNWLNEI

-653 PNLKVGIIH
+653 PSLNVGIIH
-662 GDKKNRLAMIDED
+662 GDKKNRVVMMEKD
-675 FDVILTTYGLIKSDY
+675 FDVIVTTYGLIKNDY
-690 EYYKEKKFD
+690 EYYKEKEFD

-722 IKADCRIALSGTPM
+722 IKAGCRIALSGTPM

-765 LKEDMYEELKELIKP
+765 LKEDMYDELKELIKP
-780 FILRRFKKDVIQEL
+780 FILRRLKKDVIDEL

-805 MGKTQKS
+805 MKENQKA

-826 SGEENKIT
+826 SGEDNKIT
-834 VFSYITNLRQLCLDP
+834 VFSYLTKLRQLCLDP
-849 ALILDEYEG
+849 SLILDDYVG

-864 AALNIVNWA
+864 AALNIVNMA
-873 ISENRKVLIFSQFT
+873 IAENRKVLIFSQFT
-887 SVLKKLGGEL
+887 SVLQKLGSEL
-897 SSKSIGYL
+897 SEKNIGYL

-915 RVKMVK
+915 RVEMVK

-947 ADLVLHFDP
+947 SDLVLHFDP

-1010 GEEIGSNVIGKLSGD
+1010 GEEIGSNVIGKLSRD

>member
-1 MKFMDLNEML
+1 ML

-58 EKYYNVH
+58 DKYYNVH
-65 IKVDLP
+65 IKVDLR
-71 NKKILGENCSCE
+71 NKKMAGGNCSCE
-83 DFLDNKYVHRNF
+83 DYIENKNLHRDF

-107 YMIAKKNEKKKGSKE
+107 YMLAKKDKKKKGTKE
-122 PIKIEKVSLKIE
+122 PIKIEKIQVRIE
-134 PRLKAIKENGH
+134 PRLKAIKENGIE
-145 KKYIAQLWIGD
+145 KYIAEFWIGD
-156 SSLALMKSINEFIYC
+156 NSLALMKSINEFIYC

-176 FLSLNDNFLY
+176 FLSLNDNFVY

-199 IISYINKNIISKD
+199 IISYINKKISSKD
-212 SKGKRIIGRYFE
+212 SKEKRIIGRYFE
-224 IKAEELKEFL
+224 IKAQDLKEFL
-234 MLLEDNKSIIFN
+234 MLLENNKSIFFN

-252 KAEVIKKV
+252 KAEVIKEM
-260 LPIHFNIKIKEG
+260 LPIHFNIKIKEE

-287 DSLDVFLYD
+287 NSLDAFLYD

-301 PTKEQIKFLKVIY
+301 PNEEQIKFLKVIY

-322 GMIANNEENLVKI
+322 VILANNEENLVKI
-335 LRILCNITEDISLGE
+335 LRILSNITEDISLGE
-350 GVKRLVKG
+350 GVKRLISS
-358 LIKPEFYFIKADD
+358 LIKPEFYFTKVNDD
-371 EIYCKVDINYPVG
+371 IYCKVDINYSIG
-384 KITLLEDVSKLS
+384 KITLLKDINKLS
-396 FIRDKIYEE
+396 FIRDNIYEE

-413 LKFIKE
+413 LKFIRDD
-419 ANKFKFIGQD
+419 NKFKFIGED
-429 EDIYDLLSVRF
+429 EDIYNLLSIRF

-448 VYLNNAFKDIRL
+448 VYLTKDFKDIRL
-460 IKGKDLEYSF
+460 IKGKDLDYSF
-470 IEEKDGYY
+470 IEEDEGYY
-478 FKVKD
+478 FKVKG
-483 FTIKELNFVL
+483 FTIKELNSAL
-493 NQMKNKKGFYKTK
+493 HDMKNKKGFYKTK

-532 DNVTIDKN
+532 DNITIDKN
-540 KMLYINES
+540 NMLYINES
-548 LKNQGTTFDKS
+548 LKNQGTAFDK
-559 GETIKEIDKGL
+559 GEETIKEIDKGL
-570 NNRHQKEVPSD
+570 SNRKQREVPDD

-586 RNYQIEGFNWLNEI
+586 RNYQVEGFNWLNEI

-653 PNLKVGIIH
+653 PSLKVGIIH
-662 GDKKNRLAMIDED
+662 GDKKNRVVMMEKD
-675 FDVILTTYGLIKSDY
+675 FDVIVTTYGLIKNDY
-690 EYYKEKKFD
+690 EYYKEKEFD

-722 IKADCRIALSGTPM
+722 IKAGCRIALSGTPM

-765 LKEDMYEELKELIKP
+765 LKEDMHDELKELIKP
-780 FILRRFKKDVIQEL
+780 FILRRLKKDVIDEL

-805 MGKTQKS
+805 MEKNQKA

-826 SGEENKIT
+826 SGEDNKIT
-834 VFSYITNLRQLCLDP
+834 VFSYLTKLRQLCLDP
-849 ALILDEYEG
+849 SLILDDYVG

-864 AALNIVNWA
+864 AALNIVNMA
-873 ISENRKVLIFSQFT
+873 IAENRKVLIFSQFT
-887 SVLKKLGGEL
+887 SVLQKLGSEL
-897 SSKSIGYL
+897 SEKNIGYL

-915 RVKMVK
+915 RVEMVK

-947 ADLVLHFDP
+947 SDLVLHFDP

-1010 GEEIGSNVIGKLSGD
+1010 GEEIGSNVIGKLSRD

>member
-1 MKFMDLNEML
+1 ML

-71 NKKILGENCSCE
+71 NKKISGENCSCE
-83 DFLDNKYVHRNF
+83 DFLDNKYVHRDF

-145 KKYIAQLWIGD
+145 EKYIAQLWIGD

-176 FLSLNDNFLY
+176 FLSLNDNFVY

-191 ILNEEAER
+191 ILNEEAEK
-199 IISYINKNIISKD
+199 IISYINKKISSKD
-212 SKGKRIIGRYFE
+212 SKEKRIIGRYFE
-224 IKAEELKEFL
+224 IKAQDLKEFL
-234 MLLEDNKSIIFN
+234 MLLEDNKSIFFN

-252 KAEVIKKV
+252 KAEVIKEM
-260 LPIHFNIKIKEG
+260 LPIHFNIKLKDE

-287 DSLDVFLYD
+287 NSLEVFLYD
-296 RKIYV
+296 RKIYL
-301 PTKEQIKFLKVIY
+301 PNEEQIKFLKVIY

-322 GMIANNEENLVKI
+322 VILANNEENLVKI
-335 LRILCNITEDISLGE
+335 LRILSNITEDISLGE
-350 GVKRLVKG
+350 GVKRLVTS
-358 LIKPEFYFIKADD
+358 LIKPEFYFTKVND
-371 EIYCKVDINYPVG
+371 EIYCKVDINYSIG
-384 KITLLEDVSKLS
+384 KITLLKDINKLS
-396 FIRDKIYEE
+396 FIRDNIYEE

-413 LKFIKE
+413 LKFIRDDS
-419 ANKFKFIGQD
+419 KFKFIGED
-429 EDIYDLLSVRF
+429 EDIYNLLSVRF

-448 VYLNNAFKDIRL
+448 VYLTKDFKDIRL
-460 IKGKDLEYSF
+460 IKGKDLDYSF
-470 IEEKDGYY
+470 IEEDEGYY
-478 FKVKD
+478 FKVKG
-483 FTIKELNFVL
+483 FTIKELNSAL
-493 NQMKNKKGFYKTK
+493 HDMKNKKGFYKTK

-532 DNVTIDKN
+532 DNITIDKN

-548 LKNQGTTFDKS
+548 LKNQGTAFDK
-559 GETIKEIDKGL
+559 GEETIKEIDKGL
-570 NNRHQKEVPSD
+570 SNRQQREVAGD

-586 RNYQIEGFNWLNEI
+586 RNYQVEGFNWLNEI

-690 EYYKEKKFD
+690 EYYKEKNFH

-834 VFSYITNLRQLCLDP
+834 VFSYLTNLRQLCLDP

-864 AALNIVNWA
+864 AALNIVNGE

-887 SVLKKLGGEL
+887 SVLQKLGDEL
-897 SSKSIGYL
+897 SEKNIGYL

-915 RVKMVK
+915 RVEMVK

-927 DLKIFLISLKAGG
+927 ELKIFLISLKAGG

-947 ADLVLHFDP
+947 SDLVLHFDP

-1010 GEEIGSNVIGKLSGD
+1010 GEEIGSNVIGKLSRD

>member
-1 MKFMDLNEML
+1 ML

-58 EKYYNVH
+58 DKYYNVH
-65 IKVDLP
+65 IKVDLR
-71 NKKILGENCSCE
+71 NKKMAGGNCSCE
-83 DFLDNKYVHRNF
+83 DYIENKNLHRDF

-107 YMIAKKNEKKKGSKE
+107 YMLAKKDKKKKGTKE
-122 PIKIEKVSLKIE
+122 PIKIEKIQVRIE
-134 PRLKAIKENGH
+134 PRLKAIKENGIE
-145 KKYIAQLWIGD
+145 KYIAEFWIGD
-156 SSLALMKSINEFIYC
+156 NSLALMKSINEFIYC

-176 FLSLNDNFLY
+176 FLSLNDNFVY

-191 ILNEEAER
+191 ILNEEAEK
-199 IISYINKNIISKD
+199 IISYINKKISSKD
-212 SKGKRIIGRYFE
+212 SKEKRIIGRYFE
-224 IKAEELKEFL
+224 IKAQDLKEFL
-234 MLLEDNKSIIFN
+234 MLLEDNKSIFFN

-252 KAEVIKKV
+252 KAEVIKEM
-260 LPIHFNIKIKEG
+260 LPIHFNIKIKEE

-287 DSLDVFLYD
+287 NSLDAFLYD

-301 PTKEQIKFLKVIY
+301 PNEEQIKFLKVIY

-322 GMIANNEENLVKI
+322 VILANNEENLVKI
-335 LRILCNITEDISLGE
+335 LRILSNITEDISLGE
-350 GVKRLVKG
+350 GVKRLISS
-358 LIKPEFYFIKADD
+358 LIKPEFYFTKVNDD
-371 EIYCKVDINYPVG
+371 IYCKVDINYSIG
-384 KITLLEDVSKLS
+384 KITLLKDINKLS
-396 FIRDKIYEE
+396 FIRDNIYEE

-413 LKFIKE
+413 LKLIRDD
-419 ANKFKFIGQD
+419 NKFKFIGED
-429 EDIYDLLSVRF
+429 EDIYNLLSIRF

-448 VYLNNAFKDIRL
+448 VYLTKDFKDIRL

-470 IEEKDGYY
+470 IEEDEGYY
-478 FKVKD
+478 FKVKG
-483 FTIKELNFVL
+483 FTIKELNSAL
-493 NQMKNKKGFYKTK
+493 HDMKNKKGFYKTK

-532 DNVTIDKN
+532 DNITIDKN
-540 KMLYINES
+540 NMLYINES
-548 LKNQGTTFDKS
+548 LKNQGTAFDK
-559 GETIKEIDKGL
+559 GEETIKEIDKGL
-570 NNRHQKEVPSD
+570 SNRKQREVPDD

-586 RNYQIEGFNWLNEI
+586 RNYQVEGFNWLNEI

-653 PNLKVGIIH
+653 PSLKVGIIH
-662 GDKKNRLAMIDED
+662 GDKKNRVVMMEKD
-675 FDVILTTYGLIKSDY
+675 FDVIVTTYGLIKNDY
-690 EYYKEKKFD
+690 EYYKEKEFD

-722 IKADCRIALSGTPM
+722 IKAGCRIALSGTPM

-765 LKEDMYEELKELIKP
+765 LKEDMYDELKELIKP
-780 FILRRFKKDVIQEL
+780 FILRRLKKDVIDEL

-805 MGKTQKS
+805 MEKNQKA

-826 SGEENKIT
+826 SGEDNKIT
-834 VFSYITNLRQLCLDP
+834 VFSYLTKLRQLCLDP
-849 ALILDEYEG
+849 SLILDDYVG

-864 AALNIVNWA
+864 AALNIVNMA
-873 ISENRKVLIFSQFT
+873 IAENRKVLIFSQFT
-887 SVLKKLGGEL
+887 SVLRKLASEL
-897 SSKSIGYL
+897 SEKNIGYL

-915 RVKMVK
+915 RVEMVK

-947 ADLVLHFDP
+947 SDLVLHFDP

-1010 GEEIGSNVIGKLSGD
+1010 GEEIGSNVIGKLSRD

>member
-1 MKFMDLNEML
+1 ML

-58 EKYYNVH
+58 DKYYNVH
-65 IKVDLP
+65 IKVDLR
-71 NKKILGENCSCE
+71 NKKMAGGNCSCE
-83 DFLDNKYVHRNF
+83 DYIENKNLHRDF

-107 YMIAKKNEKKKGSKE
+107 YMLAKKDKKKKGTKE
-122 PIKIEKVSLKIE
+122 PIKIEKIQVRIE
-134 PRLKAIKENGH
+134 PRLKAIKENGIE
-145 KKYIAQLWIGD
+145 KYIAEFWIGD
-156 SSLALMKSINEFIYC
+156 NSLALMKSINEFIYC

-176 FLSLNDNFLY
+176 FLSLNDNFVY

-191 ILNEEAER
+191 ILNEEAEK
-199 IISYINKNIISKD
+199 IISYINKKISSKD
-212 SKGKRIIGRYFE
+212 SKEKRIIGRYFE
-224 IKAEELKEFL
+224 IKAQDLKEFL
-234 MLLEDNKSIIFN
+234 MLLEDNKSIFFN

-252 KAEVIKKV
+252 KAEVIKEM
-260 LPIHFNIKIKEG
+260 LPIHFNIKIKEE
-272 KISVTTTNKMPIPLN
+272 KISVTTTNKMPISLN
-287 DSLDVFLYD
+287 NSLDAFLYD

-301 PTKEQIKFLKVIY
+301 PNEEQIKFLKVIY

-322 GMIANNEENLVKI
+322 VILANNEENLVKI
-335 LRILCNITEDISLGE
+335 LRILSNITEDISLGE
-350 GVKRLVKG
+350 GVKRLISS
-358 LIKPEFYFIKADD
+358 LIKPEFYFTKVNDD
-371 EIYCKVDINYPVG
+371 IYCKVDINYSIG
-384 KITLLEDVSKLS
+384 KITLLKDINKLS
-396 FIRDKIYEE
+396 FIRDNIYEE

-413 LKFIKE
+413 LKFIRDD
-419 ANKFKFIGQD
+419 NKFKFIGED
-429 EDIYDLLSVRF
+429 EDIYNLLSIRF

-448 VYLNNAFKDIRL
+448 VYLTKDFKDIRL

-470 IEEKDGYY
+470 IEEDEGYY
-478 FKVKD
+478 FKVKG
-483 FTIKELNFVL
+483 FTIKELNSAL
-493 NQMKNKKGFYKTK
+493 HDMKNKKGFYKTK

-512 LKDKTVI
+512 LQDKTVI

-532 DNVTIDKN
+532 DNITIDKN
-540 KMLYINES
+540 NMLYINES
-548 LKNQGTTFDKS
+548 LKNQGTAFDK
-559 GETIKEIDKGL
+559 GEETIKEIDKGL
-570 NNRHQKEVPSD
+570 SNRKQREVPDD

-586 RNYQIEGFNWLNEI
+586 RNYQVEGFNWLNEI

-653 PNLKVGIIH
+653 PSLKVGIIH
-662 GDKKNRLAMIDED
+662 GDKKNRVVMMEKD
-675 FDVILTTYGLIKSDY
+675 FDVIVTTYGLIKNDY
-690 EYYKEKKFD
+690 EYYKEKEFD

-722 IKADCRIALSGTPM
+722 IKAGCRIALSGTPM

-765 LKEDMYEELKELIKP
+765 LKEDMYDELKELIKP
-780 FILRRFKKDVIQEL
+780 FILRRLKKDVIDEL

-805 MGKTQKS
+805 MEKNQKA

-826 SGEENKIT
+826 SGEDNKIT
-834 VFSYITNLRQLCLDP
+834 VFSYLTKLRQLCLDP
-849 ALILDEYEG
+849 SLILDDYVG

-864 AALNIVNWA
+864 AALNIVNMA
-873 ISENRKVLIFSQFT
+873 IAENRKVLIFSQFT
-887 SVLKKLGGEL
+887 SVLQKLGSEL
-897 SSKSIGYL
+897 SEKNIGYL

-915 RVKMVK
+915 RVEMVK

-947 ADLVLHFDP
+947 SDLVLHFDP

-1010 GEEIGSNVIGKLSGD
+1010 GEEIGSNVIGKLSRD

>member
-1 MKFMDLNEML
+1 ML

-58 EKYYNVH
+58 DKYYNVH
-65 IKVDLP
+65 IKVDLR
-71 NKKILGENCSCE
+71 NKKMAGGNCSCE
-83 DFLDNKYVHRNF
+83 DYIENKNLHRNF

-107 YMIAKKNEKKKGSKE
+107 YMLAKKDKKKKGTKE
-122 PIKIEKVSLKIE
+122 PIKIEKIQVRIE
-134 PRLKAIKENGH
+134 PRLKAIKENGIE
-145 KKYIAQLWIGD
+145 KYIAEFWIGD
-156 SSLALMKSINEFIYC
+156 NSLALMKSINEFIYC

-176 FLSLNDNFLY
+176 VLSLNDNFVY

-191 ILNEEAER
+191 ILNEEEER
-199 IISYINKNIISKD
+199 IISYINKKISSKD
-212 SKGKRIIGRYFE
+212 SKEKRIIGRYFE
-224 IKAEELKEFL
+224 IKAEDLKEFL
-234 MLLEDNKSIIFN
+234 MLLENNKSIFFN

-252 KAEVIKKV
+252 KAEVIKEM
-260 LPIHFNIKIKEG
+260 LPIHFNIKLKEE

-287 DSLDVFLYD
+287 NSLEVFLYD
-296 RKIYV
+296 RKIYL
-301 PTKEQIKFLKVIY
+301 PNEEQIKFLKVIY

-322 GMIANNEENLVKI
+322 VILANNEENLVKI
-335 LRILCNITEDISLGE
+335 LRILSNITEDISLGE
-350 GVKRLVKG
+350 GVKRLVTS
-358 LIKPEFYFIKADD
+358 LIKPEFYFTKVNDD
-371 EIYCKVDINYPVG
+371 IYCKVDINYSIG
-384 KITLLEDVSKLS
+384 KITLLKDINKLS
-396 FIRDKIYEE
+396 FIRDNIYEE

-413 LKFIKE
+413 LKFIRDDS
-419 ANKFKFIGQD
+419 KFKFIGED
-429 EDIYDLLSVRF
+429 EDIYNLLSIRF

-448 VYLNNAFKDIRL
+448 VYLTKDFKDIRL
-460 IKGKDLEYSF
+460 IKGKDLDYSF
-470 IEEKDGYY
+470 IEEDEGYY
-478 FKVKD
+478 FKVKG
-483 FTIKELNFVL
+483 FTIKELNSAL
-493 NQMKNKKGFYKTK
+493 HDMKNKKGFYKTK

-532 DNVTIDKN
+532 DNITIDKN
-540 KMLYINES
+540 NMLYINES
-548 LKNQGTTFDKS
+548 LKNQGTAFDK
-559 GETIKEIDKGL
+559 GEETIKELDKGL
-570 NNRHQKEVPSD
+570 SNRQQREVPDD

-586 RNYQIEGFNWLNEI
+586 RNYQVEGFNWLNEI

-653 PNLKVGIIH
+653 PSLNVGIIH
-662 GDKKNRLAMIDED
+662 GDKKSRSVMMEKE
-675 FDVILTTYGLIKSDY
+675 FDVIVTTYGLIKNDY
-690 EYYKEKKFD
+690 EYYKEKEFD

-722 IKADCRIALSGTPM
+722 IKASCRIALSGTPM

-765 LKEDMYEELKELIKP
+765 LKEDMYDELKELIKP
-780 FILRRFKKDVIQEL
+780 FILRRLKKDVIDEL
-794 PNKIE
+794 PDKIE

-805 MGKTQKS
+805 MEKNQKA

-826 SGEENKIT
+826 SGEDNKIT
-834 VFSYITNLRQLCLDP
+834 VFSYLTKLRQLCLDP
-849 ALILDEYEG
+849 SLILDDYVG

-864 AALNIVNWA
+864 AALNIVNMA
-873 ISENRKVLIFSQFT
+873 IAENRKVLIFSQFT
-887 SVLKKLGGEL
+887 SVLQKLGDEL
-897 SSKSIGYL
+897 SEKNIGYL

-915 RVKMVK
+915 RVEMVK

-927 DLKIFLISLKAGG
+927 ELKIFLISLKAGG

-947 ADLVLHFDP
+947 SDLVLHFDP

-981 IKLIAKD
+981 IKLIAKN

-1003 LINKVIS
+1003 LINKVIN
-1010 GEEIGSNVIGKLSGD
+1010 GEEIGSNVIGKLSRD

>member
-1 MKFMDLNEML
+1 ML

-58 EKYYNVH
+58 DKYYNVH
-65 IKVDLP
+65 IKVDLR
-71 NKKILGENCSCE
+71 NKKMAGGNCSCE
-83 DFLDNKYVHRNF
+83 DYIENKNLHRDF

-107 YMIAKKNEKKKGSKE
+107 YMLAKKDKKKKGTKE
-122 PIKIEKVSLKIE
+122 PIKIEKIQVRIE
-134 PRLKAIKENGH
+134 PRLKAIKENGIE
-145 KKYIAQLWIGD
+145 KYIAEFWIGD
-156 SSLALMKSINEFIYC
+156 NSLALMKSINEFIYC

-176 FLSLNDNFLY
+176 FLSLNDNFVY

-191 ILNEEAER
+191 ILNEEAEK
-199 IISYINKNIISKD
+199 IISYINKKISSKD
-212 SKGKRIIGRYFE
+212 SKEKRIIGRYFE
-224 IKAEELKEFL
+224 IKAQDLKEFL
-234 MLLEDNKSIIFN
+234 MLLEDNKSIFFN

-252 KAEVIKKV
+252 KAEVIKEM
-260 LPIHFNIKIKEG
+260 LPIHFNIKIKEE

-287 DSLDVFLYD
+287 NSLDAFLYD

-301 PTKEQIKFLKVIY
+301 PNEEQIKFLKVIY

-322 GMIANNEENLVKI
+322 VILANNEENLVKI
-335 LRILCNITEDISLGE
+335 LRILSNITEDISLGE
-350 GVKRLVKG
+350 GVKRLVTS
-358 LIKPEFYFIKADD
+358 LIKPEFYFTKVNDD
-371 EIYCKVDINYPVG
+371 IYCKVDINYSIG
-384 KITLLEDVSKLS
+384 KITLLKDINKLS
-396 FIRDKIYEE
+396 FIRDNIYEE

-413 LKFIKE
+413 LKFIRDD
-419 ANKFKFIGQD
+419 NKFKFIGED
-429 EDIYDLLSVRF
+429 EDIYNLLSIRF

-448 VYLNNAFKDIRL
+448 VYLTKDFKDIRL

-470 IEEKDGYY
+470 IEEDEGYY
-478 FKVKD
+478 FKVKG
-483 FTIKELNFVL
+483 FTLKELNSAL
-493 NQMKNKKGFYKTK
+493 YDMKNKKGFYKTK

-512 LKDKTVI
+512 LQDKTVI

-532 DNVTIDKN
+532 DNITIDKN
-540 KMLYINES
+540 NMLYINES
-548 LKNQGTTFDKS
+548 LKNQGTAFDK
-559 GETIKEIDKGL
+559 GEETIKEIDKGL
-570 NNRHQKEVPSD
+570 SNRKQREVPDD

-586 RNYQIEGFNWLNEI
+586 RNYQVEGFNWLNEI

-653 PNLKVGIIH
+653 PSLNVGIIH
-662 GDKKNRLAMIDED
+662 GDKKNRVVMMEKD
-675 FDVILTTYGLIKSDY
+675 FDVIVTTYGLIKNDY
-690 EYYKEKKFD
+690 EYYKEKEFD

-722 IKADCRIALSGTPM
+722 IKAGCRIALSGTPM

-765 LKEDMYEELKELIKP
+765 LKEDMYDELKELIKP
-780 FILRRFKKDVIQEL
+780 FILRRLKKDVIDEL

-805 MGKTQKS
+805 MEKNQKA

-826 SGEENKIT
+826 SGEDNKIT
-834 VFSYITNLRQLCLDP
+834 VFSYLTKLRQLCLDP
-849 ALILDEYEG
+849 SLILDDYVG

-864 AALNIVNWA
+864 AALNIVNMA
-873 ISENRKVLIFSQFT
+873 IAENRKVLIFSQFT
-887 SVLKKLGGEL
+887 SVLQKLGSEL
-897 SSKSIGYL
+897 SEKNIGYL

-915 RVKMVK
+915 RVEMVK

-947 ADLVLHFDP
+947 SDLVLHFDP

-1010 GEEIGSNVIGKLSGD
+1010 GEEIGSNVIGKLSRD

>member
-1 MKFMDLNEML
+1 ML

-58 EKYYNVH
+58 DKYYNVH
-65 IKVDLP
+65 IKVDLR
-71 NKKILGENCSCE
+71 NKKMAGGNCSCE
-83 DFLDNKYVHRNF
+83 DYIENKNLHRDF

-107 YMIAKKNEKKKGSKE
+107 YMLAKKDKKKKGTKE
-122 PIKIEKVSLKIE
+122 PIKIEKIQVRIE
-134 PRLKAIKENGH
+134 PRLKAIKENGIE
-145 KKYIAQLWIGD
+145 KYIAEFWIGD
-156 SSLALMKSINEFIYC
+156 NSLALMKSINEFIYC

-176 FLSLNDNFLY
+176 FLSLNDNFVY

-199 IISYINKNIISKD
+199 IISYINKKISSKD
-212 SKGKRIIGRYFE
+212 SKEKRIIGRYFE
-224 IKAEELKEFL
+224 IKAEDLKEFL
-234 MLLEDNKSIIFN
+234 MLLENNKSIFFN

-252 KAEVIKKV
+252 KAEVIKEM
-260 LPIHFNIKIKEG
+260 LPIHFNIKLKEE

-287 DSLDVFLYD
+287 NSLDAFLYD

-301 PTKEQIKFLKVIY
+301 PNEEQIKFLKVIY

-322 GMIANNEENLVKI
+322 VILANNEENLVKI
-335 LRILCNITEDISLGE
+335 LRILSNITEDISLGE
-350 GVKRLVKG
+350 GVKRLVTS
-358 LIKPEFYFIKADD
+358 LIKPEFYFTKVNDD
-371 EIYCKVDINYPVG
+371 IYCKVDINYSIG
-384 KITLLEDVSKLS
+384 KITLLKDINKLS
-396 FIRDKIYEE
+396 FIRDNIYEE

-413 LKFIKE
+413 LKFIRDD
-419 ANKFKFIGQD
+419 NKFKFIGED
-429 EDIYDLLSVRF
+429 EDIYNLLSIRF

-448 VYLNNAFKDIRL
+448 VYLTKDFKDIRL

-470 IEEKDGYY
+470 IEEDEGYY
-478 FKVKD
+478 FKVKG
-483 FTIKELNFVL
+483 FTLKELNSAL
-493 NQMKNKKGFYKTK
+493 YDMKNKKGFYKTK

-532 DNVTIDKN
+532 DNITIDKN
-540 KMLYINES
+540 NMLYINES
-548 LKNQGTTFDKS
+548 LKNQGTAFDK
-559 GETIKEIDKGL
+559 GEETIKEIDKGL
-570 NNRHQKEVPSD
+570 SNRKQREVPDD

-586 RNYQIEGFNWLNEI
+586 RNYQVEGFNWLNEI

-653 PNLKVGIIH
+653 PSLKVGIIH
-662 GDKKNRLAMIDED
+662 GDKKNRVVMMEKD
-675 FDVILTTYGLIKSDY
+675 FDVIVTTYGLIKNDY
-690 EYYKEKKFD
+690 EYYKEKEFD

-711 SKAQNTKYVKA
+711 SKAQNTKYVKT
-722 IKADCRIALSGTPM
+722 IKASCRIALSGTPM

-765 LKEDMYEELKELIKP
+765 LKEDMYDELKEIIKP
-780 FILRRFKKDVIQEL
+780 FILRRLKKDVIDEL
-794 PNKIE
+794 PDKIE

-805 MGKTQKS
+805 MEKNQKA

-826 SGEENKIT
+826 SGEDNKIT
-834 VFSYITNLRQLCLDP
+834 VFSYLTKLRQLCLYSS
-849 ALILDEYEG
+849 LILDDYVG

-864 AALNIVNWA
+864 AALNIVNMA
-873 ISENRKVLIFSQFT
+873 IAENRKVLIFSQFT
-887 SVLKKLGGEL
+887 SVLQKLGDEL
-897 SSKSIGYL
+897 SEKNIGYL

-915 RVKMVK
+915 RVEMVK

-927 DLKIFLISLKAGG
+927 ELKIFLISLKAGG

-947 ADLVLHFDP
+947 SDLVLHFDP

-1010 GEEIGSNVIGKLSGD
+1010 GEEIGSNVIGKLSRD

>member
-1 MKFMDLNEML
+1 ML

-58 EKYYNVH
+58 DKYYNVH
-65 IKVDLP
+65 IKVDLR
-71 NKKILGENCSCE
+71 NKKMAGGNCSCE
-83 DFLDNKYVHRNF
+83 DYIENKNLHRDF

-107 YMIAKKNEKKKGSKE
+107 YMLAKKDKKKKGTKE
-122 PIKIEKVSLKIE
+122 PIKIEKIQVRIE
-134 PRLKAIKENGH
+134 PRLKAIKENGIE
-145 KKYIAQLWIGD
+145 KYIAEFWIGD
-156 SSLALMKSINEFIYC
+156 NSLALMKSINEFIYC

-176 FLSLNDNFLY
+176 FLSLNDNFVY

-191 ILNEEAER
+191 ILNEEAEK
-199 IISYINKNIISKD
+199 IISYINKKISSKD
-212 SKGKRIIGRYFE
+212 SKEKRIIGRYFE
-224 IKAEELKEFL
+224 IKAEDLKEFL
-234 MLLEDNKSIIFN
+234 MLLENNKSIFFN

-252 KAEVIKKV
+252 KAEVIKEM
-260 LPIHFNIKIKEG
+260 LPIHFNIKLKEE

-287 DSLDVFLYD
+287 NSLEVFLYD
-296 RKIYV
+296 RKIYL
-301 PTKEQIKFLKVIY
+301 PNEEQIKFLKVIY

-322 GMIANNEENLVKI
+322 VILANNEENLVKI
-335 LRILCNITEDISLGE
+335 LRILSNITEDISLGE
-350 GVKRLVKG
+350 GVKRLVTS
-358 LIKPEFYFIKADD
+358 LIKPEFYFTKVNDD
-371 EIYCKVDINYPVG
+371 IYCKVDINYAIG
-384 KITLLEDVSKLS
+384 KITLLKDINKLS
-396 FIRDKIYEE
+396 FIRDNIYEE

-413 LKFIKE
+413 LKFIRDDS
-419 ANKFKFIGQD
+419 KFKFIGED
-429 EDIYDLLSVRF
+429 EDIYNLLSVRF

-448 VYLNNAFKDIRL
+448 VYLTKDFKDIRL
-460 IKGKDLEYSF
+460 IKGKDLDYSF
-470 IEEKDGYY
+470 IEEDEGYY
-478 FKVKD
+478 FKVKG
-483 FTIKELNFVL
+483 FTIKELNSAL
-493 NQMKNKKGFYKTK
+493 HDMKNKKGFYKTK

-532 DNVTIDKN
+532 DNITIDKN

-548 LKNQGTTFDKS
+548 LKNQGTAFDK
-559 GETIKEIDKGL
+559 GEETIKELDKGL
-570 NNRHQKEVPSD
+570 SNRQQREVPDD

-586 RNYQIEGFNWLNEI
+586 RNYQVEGFNWLNEI
-600 ANLKV
+600 ANLKL

-653 PNLKVGIIH
+653 PSLNVGIIH
-662 GDKKNRLAMIDED
+662 GDKKSRVVMMEKE
-675 FDVILTTYGLIKSDY
+675 FDVIVTTYGLIKNDY
-690 EYYKEKKFD
+690 EYYKEKEFD

-722 IKADCRIALSGTPM
+722 IKASCRIALSGTPM

-765 LKEDMYEELKELIKP
+765 LKEDMYDELKELIKP
-780 FILRRFKKDVIQEL
+780 FILRRLKKDVIDEL
-794 PNKIE
+794 PDKIE

-805 MGKTQKS
+805 MKKNQKA

-826 SGEENKIT
+826 SGEDNKIT
-834 VFSYITNLRQLCLDP
+834 VFSYLTKLRQLCLDP
-849 ALILDEYEG
+849 SLILDDYVG

-864 AALNIVNWA
+864 AALNIVNMA
-873 ISENRKVLIFSQFT
+873 IAENRKVLIFSQFT
-887 SVLKKLGGEL
+887 SILKKLGGEL

-947 ADLVLHFDP
+947 SDLVLHFDP

-1010 GEEIGSNVIGKLSGD
+1010 GEEIGSNVIGKLSRD

>member
-1 MKFMDLNEML
+1 ML

-58 EKYYNVH
+58 DKYYNVH
-65 IKVDLP
+65 IKVDLR
-71 NKKILGENCSCE
+71 NKKMAGGNCSCE
-83 DFLDNKYVHRNF
+83 DYIENKNLHRDF

-107 YMIAKKNEKKKGSKE
+107 YMLAKKDKKKKGTKE
-122 PIKIEKVSLKIE
+122 PIKIEKIQVRIE
-134 PRLKAIKENGH
+134 PRLKAIKENGIE
-145 KKYIAQLWIGD
+145 KYIAEFWIGD
-156 SSLALMKSINEFIYC
+156 NSLALMKSINEFIYC

-176 FLSLNDNFLY
+176 FLSLNDNFVY

-191 ILNEEAER
+191 ILNEEAEK
-199 IISYINKNIISKD
+199 IISYINKKISSKD
-212 SKGKRIIGRYFE
+212 SKEKRIIGRYFE
-224 IKAEELKEFL
+224 IKAQDLKEFL
-234 MLLEDNKSIIFN
+234 MLLENNKSIFFN

-252 KAEVIKKV
+252 KAEVIKEM
-260 LPIHFNIKIKEG
+260 LPIHFNIKLKEE

-287 DSLDVFLYD
+287 NSLDAFLYD

-301 PTKEQIKFLKVIY
+301 PNEEQIKFLKVIY

-322 GMIANNEENLVKI
+322 VILANNEENLVKI
-335 LRILCNITEDISLGE
+335 LRILSNITEDISLGE
-350 GVKRLVKG
+350 GVKRLVTS
-358 LIKPEFYFIKADD
+358 LIKPEFYFTKVNDD
-371 EIYCKVDINYPVG
+371 IYCKVDINYSIG
-384 KITLLEDVSKLS
+384 KITLLKDINKLS
-396 FIRDKIYEE
+396 FIRDNIYEE

-413 LKFIKE
+413 LKFIRDD
-419 ANKFKFIGQD
+419 NKFKFIGED
-429 EDIYDLLSVRF
+429 EDIYNLLSIRF

-448 VYLNNAFKDIRL
+448 VYLTKDFKDIRL

-470 IEEKDGYY
+470 IEEDEGYY
-478 FKVKD
+478 FKVKG
-483 FTIKELNFVL
+483 FTLKELNSAL
-493 NQMKNKKGFYKTK
+493 YDMKNKKGFYKTK

-512 LKDKTVI
+512 LQDKTVI

-532 DNVTIDKN
+532 DNITIDKN
-540 KMLYINES
+540 NMLYINES
-548 LKNQGTTFDKS
+548 LKNQGTAFDK
-559 GETIKEIDKGL
+559 GEETIKEIDKGL
-570 NNRHQKEVPSD
+570 SNRKQREVPDD

-586 RNYQIEGFNWLNEI
+586 RNYQVEGFNWLNEI

-653 PNLKVGIIH
+653 PSLNVGIIH
-662 GDKKNRLAMIDED
+662 GDKKNRVVMMEKD
-675 FDVILTTYGLIKSDY
+675 FDVIVTTYGLIKNDY
-690 EYYKEKKFD
+690 EYYKEKEFD

-722 IKADCRIALSGTPM
+722 IKAGCRIALSGTPM

-765 LKEDMYEELKELIKP
+765 LKEDMYDELKELIKP
-780 FILRRFKKDVIQEL
+780 FILRRLKKDVIDEL

-805 MGKTQKS
+805 MEKNQKA

-826 SGEENKIT
+826 SGEDNKIT
-834 VFSYITNLRQLCLDP
+834 VFSYLTKLRQLCLDP
-849 ALILDEYEG
+849 SLILDDYVG

-864 AALNIVNWA
+864 AALNIVNMA
-873 ISENRKVLIFSQFT
+873 IAENRKVLIFSQFT
-887 SVLKKLGGEL
+887 SVLQKLGSEL
-897 SSKSIGYL
+897 SEKNIGYL

-915 RVKMVK
+915 RVEMVK

-947 ADLVLHFDP
+947 SDLVLHFDP

-1010 GEEIGSNVIGKLSGD
+1010 GEEIGSNVIGKLSRD

>member
-1 MKFMDLNEML
+1 ML

-58 EKYYNVH
+58 DKYYNVH
-65 IKVDLP
+65 IKVDLR
-71 NKKILGENCSCE
+71 NKKMAGGNCSCE
-83 DFLDNKYVHRNF
+83 DYIENKNLHRDF

-107 YMIAKKNEKKKGSKE
+107 YMLAKKDKKKKGTKE
-122 PIKIEKVSLKIE
+122 PIKIEKIQVRIE
-134 PRLKAIKENGH
+134 PRLKAIKENGIE
-145 KKYIAQLWIGD
+145 KYIAEFWIGD
-156 SSLALMKSINEFIYC
+156 NSLALMKSINEFIYC

-176 FLSLNDNFLY
+176 FLSLNDNFVY

-199 IISYINKNIISKD
+199 IISYINKKISSKD
-212 SKGKRIIGRYFE
+212 SKEKRIIGRYFE
-224 IKAEELKEFL
+224 IKAQDLKEFL
-234 MLLEDNKSIIFN
+234 MLLENNKSIFFN

-252 KAEVIKKV
+252 KAEVIKEM
-260 LPIHFNIKIKEG
+260 LPIHFNIKLKEE

-287 DSLDVFLYD
+287 NSLDAFLYD

-301 PTKEQIKFLKVIY
+301 PNEEQIKFLKVIY

-322 GMIANNEENLVKI
+322 VILANNEENLVKI
-335 LRILCNITEDISLGE
+335 LRILSNITEDISLGE
-350 GVKRLVKG
+350 GVKRLISS
-358 LIKPEFYFIKADD
+358 LIKPEFYFTKVNDD
-371 EIYCKVDINYPVG
+371 IYCKVDINYSIG
-384 KITLLEDVSKLS
+384 KITLLKDINKLS
-396 FIRDKIYEE
+396 FIRDNIYEE

-413 LKFIKE
+413 LKFIRDD
-419 ANKFKFIGQD
+419 NKFKFIGED
-429 EDIYDLLSVRF
+429 EDIYNLLSIRF

-448 VYLNNAFKDIRL
+448 VYLTKDFKDIRL

-470 IEEKDGYY
+470 IEEDEGYY
-478 FKVKD
+478 FKVKG
-483 FTIKELNFVL
+483 FTLKELNSAL
-493 NQMKNKKGFYKTK
+493 YDMKNKKGFYKTK

-512 LKDKTVI
+512 LQDKTVI

-532 DNVTIDKN
+532 DNITIDKN
-540 KMLYINES
+540 NMLYINES
-548 LKNQGTTFDKS
+548 LKNQGTAFDK
-559 GETIKEIDKGL
+559 GEETIKEIDKGL
-570 NNRHQKEVPSD
+570 SNRKQREVPDD

-586 RNYQIEGFNWLNEI
+586 RNYQVEGFNWLNEI

-653 PNLKVGIIH
+653 PSLKVGIIH
-662 GDKKNRLAMIDED
+662 GDKKNRVVMMEKD
-675 FDVILTTYGLIKSDY
+675 FDVIVTTYGLIKNDY
-690 EYYKEKKFD
+690 EYYKEKEFD

-722 IKADCRIALSGTPM
+722 IKAGCRIALSGTPM

-765 LKEDMYEELKELIKP
+765 LKEDMYDELKELIKP
-780 FILRRFKKDVIQEL
+780 FILRRLKKDVIDEL

-805 MGKTQKS
+805 MEENQKA

-826 SGEENKIT
+826 SGEDNKIT
-834 VFSYITNLRQLCLDP
+834 VFSYLTKLRQLCLDP
-849 ALILDEYEG
+849 SLILDDYVG

-864 AALNIVNWA
+864 AALNIVNMA
-873 ISENRKVLIFSQFT
+873 IAENRKVLIFSQFT
-887 SVLKKLGGEL
+887 SVLQKLGSEL
-897 SSKSIGYL
+897 SEKNIGYL

-915 RVKMVK
+915 RVEMVK

-947 ADLVLHFDP
+947 SDLVLHFDP

-1010 GEEIGSNVIGKLSGD
+1010 GEEIGSNVIGKLSRD

>member
-1 MKFMDLNEML
+1 ML

-58 EKYYNVH
+58 DKYYNVH
-65 IKVDLP
+65 IKVDLR
-71 NKKILGENCSCE
+71 NKKMAGGNCSCE
-83 DFLDNKYVHRNF
+83 DYIENKNLHRDF

-107 YMIAKKNEKKKGSKE
+107 YMLAKKDKKKKGTKE
-122 PIKIEKVSLKIE
+122 PIKIEKIQVRIE
-134 PRLKAIKENGH
+134 PRLKAIKENGIE
-145 KKYIAQLWIGD
+145 KYIAEFWIGD
-156 SSLALMKSINEFIYC
+156 NSLALMKSINEFIYC

-176 FLSLNDNFLY
+176 FLSLNDNFVY

-199 IISYINKNIISKD
+199 IISYINKKISSKD
-212 SKGKRIIGRYFE
+212 FKEKRIIGRYFE
-224 IKAEELKEFL
+224 IKAEDLKEFL
-234 MLLEDNKSIIFN
+234 MLLENNKSIFFN

-252 KAEVIKKV
+252 KAEVIKEM
-260 LPIHFNIKIKEG
+260 LPIHFNIKLKEE

-287 DSLDVFLYD
+287 NSLEVFLYD
-296 RKIYV
+296 RKIYL
-301 PTKEQIKFLKVIY
+301 PNEEQIKFLKVIY

-322 GMIANNEENLVKI
+322 VILANNEENLVKI
-335 LRILCNITEDISLGE
+335 LRILSNITEDISLGE
-350 GVKRLVKG
+350 GVKRLVTS
-358 LIKPEFYFIKADD
+358 LIKPEFYFTKVNDD
-371 EIYCKVDINYPVG
+371 IYCKVDINYSIG
-384 KITLLEDVSKLS
+384 KITLLKDINKLS
-396 FIRDKIYEE
+396 FIRDNIYEE

-413 LKFIKE
+413 LKFIRDD
-419 ANKFKFIGQD
+419 NKFKFIGED
-429 EDIYDLLSVRF
+429 EDIYNLLSIRF

-448 VYLNNAFKDIRL
+448 VYLTKDFKDIRL

-470 IEEKDGYY
+470 IEEDEGYY
-478 FKVKD
+478 FKVKG
-483 FTIKELNFVL
+483 FTIKELNSAL
-493 NQMKNKKGFYKTK
+493 HDMKNKKGFYKTK

-532 DNVTIDKN
+532 DNITIDKN
-540 KMLYINES
+540 NMLYINES
-548 LKNQGTTFDKS
+548 LKNQGTAFDK
-559 GETIKEIDKGL
+559 GEETIKEIDKGL
-570 NNRHQKEVPSD
+570 SNRKQREVPDD

-586 RNYQIEGFNWLNEI
+586 RNYQVEGFNWLNEI

-653 PNLKVGIIH
+653 PSLKVRIIH
-662 GDKKNRLAMIDED
+662 GDKKNRVVMMEKD
-675 FDVILTTYGLIKSDY
+675 FDVIVTTYGLIKNDY
-690 EYYKEKKFD
+690 EYYKEKEFD

-722 IKADCRIALSGTPM
+722 IKAGCRIALSGTPM

-755 LSEAKFKEKY
+755 LSEEKFKEKY
-765 LKEDMYEELKELIKP
+765 LKEDMYDELKELIKP
-780 FILRRFKKDVIQEL
+780 FILRRLKKDVIDEL

-805 MGKTQKS
+805 MEENQKA

-826 SGEENKIT
+826 SGEDNKIT
-834 VFSYITNLRQLCLDP
+834 VFSYLTKLRQLCLDP
-849 ALILDEYEG
+849 SLILDDYVG

-864 AALNIVNWA
+864 AALNIVNMA
-873 ISENRKVLIFSQFT
+873 IVENRKVLIFSQFT
-887 SVLKKLGGEL
+887 SVLQKLGSEL
-897 SSKSIGYL
+897 SEKNIGYL

-915 RVKMVK
+915 RVEMVK

-947 ADLVLHFDP
+947 SDLVLHFDP

-1010 GEEIGSNVIGKLSGD
+1010 GEEIGSNVIGKLSRD

>member
-1 MKFMDLNEML
+1 ML

-33 LVSDIKGKKIESIYH
+33 LVGDIKGKKIESIYH

-58 EKYYNVH
+58 DKYYNVH
-65 IKVDLP
+65 IKVDLR
-71 NKKILGENCSCE
+71 NKKMAGGNCSCE
-83 DFLDNKYVHRNF
+83 DYIENKNLHRDF

-107 YMIAKKNEKKKGSKE
+107 YMLAKKDKKKKGTKE
-122 PIKIEKVSLKIE
+122 PIKIEKIQVRIE
-134 PRLKAIKENGH
+134 PRLKAIKENGIE
-145 KKYIAQLWIGD
+145 KYIAEFWIGD
-156 SSLALMKSINEFIYC
+156 NSLALMKSINEFIYC

-176 FLSLNDNFLY
+176 FLSLNDNFVY

-191 ILNEEAER
+191 ILNEEAEK
-199 IISYINKNIISKD
+199 IISYINKKISSKD
-212 SKGKRIIGRYFE
+212 SKEKRIIGRYFE
-224 IKAEELKEFL
+224 IKAQDLKEFL
-234 MLLEDNKSIIFN
+234 MLLEDNKSIFFD

-252 KAEVIKKV
+252 KAEVIKEM
-260 LPIHFNIKIKEG
+260 LPIHFNIKIKEE

-287 DSLDVFLYD
+287 NSLEVFLYD
-296 RKIYV
+296 RKIYL
-301 PTKEQIKFLKVIY
+301 PNEEQIKFLKVIY

-322 GMIANNEENLVKI
+322 VILANNEENLVKI
-335 LRILCNITEDISLGE
+335 LRILSNITEDISLGE
-350 GVKRLVKG
+350 GVKRLVTS
-358 LIKPEFYFIKADD
+358 LIKPEFYFTKVNDD
-371 EIYCKVDINYPVG
+371 IYCKVDINYAIG
-384 KITLLEDVSKLS
+384 KITLLKDINKLS
-396 FIRDKIYEE
+396 FIRDNIYEE

-413 LKFIKE
+413 LKFIRDDS
-419 ANKFKFIGQD
+419 KFKFIGED
-429 EDIYDLLSVRF
+429 EDIYNLLSVRF

-448 VYLNNAFKDIRL
+448 VYLTKDFKDIRL
-460 IKGKDLEYSF
+460 IKGKDLDYSF
-470 IEEKDGYY
+470 IEEDEGYY
-478 FKVKD
+478 FKVKG
-483 FTIKELNFVL
+483 FTIKELNSAL
-493 NQMKNKKGFYKTK
+493 HDMKNKKGFYKTK

-532 DNVTIDKN
+532 DNITIDKN

-548 LKNQGTTFDKS
+548 LKNQGTAFDK
-559 GETIKEIDKGL
+559 GEETIKELDKGL
-570 NNRHQKEVPSD
+570 SNRQQREVPDD

-586 RNYQIEGFNWLNEI
+586 RNYQVEGFNWLNEI

-653 PNLKVGIIH
+653 PSLNVGIIH
-662 GDKKNRLAMIDED
+662 GDKKRRVVMMEKE
-675 FDVILTTYGLIKSDY
+675 FDVIVTTYGLIKNDY
-690 EYYKEKKFD
+690 EYYKEKEFD

-722 IKADCRIALSGTPM
+722 IKASCRIALSGTPM

-765 LKEDMYEELKELIKP
+765 LKEDIYDELKELIKP
-780 FILRRFKKDVIQEL
+780 FILRRLKKDVIDEL
-794 PNKIE
+794 PDKIE

-805 MGKTQKS
+805 MEKNQKA

-826 SGEENKIT
+826 SGEDNKIT
-834 VFSYITNLRQLCLDP
+834 VFSYLTKLRQLCLDP
-849 ALILDEYEG
+849 SLILDDYVG

-864 AALNIVNWA
+864 AALNIVNMA
-873 ISENRKVLIFSQFT
+873 IAENRKVLIFSQFT
-887 SVLKKLGGEL
+887 SVLQKLGDEL
-897 SSKSIGYL
+897 SEKNIGYL

-915 RVKMVK
+915 RVEMVK

-947 ADLVLHFDP
+947 SDLVLHFDP

-1010 GEEIGSNVIGKLSGD
+1010 GEEIGSNVIGKLSRD

>member
-1 MKFMDLNEML
+1 ML

-58 EKYYNVH
+58 DKYYNVH
-65 IKVDLP
+65 IKVDLR
-71 NKKILGENCSCE
+71 NKKMAGGNCSCE
-83 DFLDNKYVHRNF
+83 DYIENKNLHRDF

-107 YMIAKKNEKKKGSKE
+107 YMLAKKDKKKKGTKE
-122 PIKIEKVSLKIE
+122 PIKIEKIQVRIE
-134 PRLKAIKENGH
+134 PRLKAIKENGIE
-145 KKYIAQLWIGD
+145 KYIAEFWIGD
-156 SSLALMKSINEFIYC
+156 NSLALMKSINEFIYC

-176 FLSLNDNFLY
+176 FLSLNDNFVY

-191 ILNEEAER
+191 ILNEEAEK
-199 IISYINKNIISKD
+199 IISYINKKISSKD
-212 SKGKRIIGRYFE
+212 SKEKRIIGRYFE
-224 IKAEELKEFL
+224 IKAEDLKEFL
-234 MLLEDNKSIIFN
+234 MLLENNKSIFFN

-252 KAEVIKKV
+252 KAEVIKEM
-260 LPIHFNIKIKEG
+260 LPIHFNIKLKEE

-287 DSLDVFLYD
+287 NSLDAFLYD

-301 PTKEQIKFLKVIY
+301 PNEEQIKFLKVIY

-322 GMIANNEENLVKI
+322 VILANNEENLVKI
-335 LRILCNITEDISLGE
+335 LRILSNITEDISLGE
-350 GVKRLVKG
+350 GVKRLISS
-358 LIKPEFYFIKADD
+358 LIKPEFYFTKVND
-371 EIYCKVDINYPVG
+371 EIYCKVDINYAIG
-384 KITLLEDVSKLS
+384 KITLLKDINKLS
-396 FIRDKIYEE
+396 FIRDNIYEE

-413 LKFIKE
+413 LKFIRDD
-419 ANKFKFIGQD
+419 NKFKFIGED
-429 EDIYDLLSVRF
+429 EDIYNLLSIRF

-448 VYLNNAFKDIRL
+448 VYLTKDFKDIRL

-470 IEEKDGYY
+470 IEEDEGYY
-478 FKVKD
+478 FKVKG
-483 FTIKELNFVL
+483 FTLKELNSAL
-493 NQMKNKKGFYKTK
+493 YDMKNKKGFYKTK

-532 DNVTIDKN
+532 DNITIDKN
-540 KMLYINES
+540 NMLYINES
-548 LKNQGTTFDKS
+548 LKNQGTAFDK
-559 GETIKEIDKGL
+559 GEETIKEIDKGL
-570 NNRHQKEVPSD
+570 SNRKQREVPDD

-586 RNYQIEGFNWLNEI
+586 RNYQVEGFNWLNEI

-653 PNLKVGIIH
+653 PSLKVGIIH
-662 GDKKNRLAMIDED
+662 GDKKNRVVMMEKD
-675 FDVILTTYGLIKSDY
+675 FDVIVTTYGLIKNDY
-690 EYYKEKKFD
+690 EYYKEKEFD

-722 IKADCRIALSGTPM
+722 IKVSCRIALSGTPM

-765 LKEDMYEELKELIKP
+765 LKEDMYDELKELIKP
-780 FILRRFKKDVIQEL
+780 FILRRLKKDVIQEL

-826 SGEENKIT
+826 SGEDNKIT
-834 VFSYITNLRQLCLDP
+834 VFSYLTNLRQLCLDP

-864 AALNIVNWA
+864 AALNIVNGA

-915 RVKMVK
+915 RVKMVN

-947 ADLVLHFDP
+947 SDLVLHFDP

-981 IKLIAKD
+981 IKLIAKN

-1003 LINKVIS
+1003 LINKVIN
-1010 GEEIGSNVIGKLSGD
+1010 GEEIGSNVIGKLSRD

>member
-1 MKFMDLNEML
+1 ML

-58 EKYYNVH
+58 DKYYNVH
-65 IKVDLP
+65 IKVDLR
-71 NKKILGENCSCE
+71 NKKMAGGNCSCE
-83 DFLDNKYVHRNF
+83 DYIENKNLHRDF

-107 YMIAKKNEKKKGSKE
+107 YMLAKKDKKKKGTKE
-122 PIKIEKVSLKIE
+122 PIKIEKIQVRIE
-134 PRLKAIKENGH
+134 PRLKAIKENGIE
-145 KKYIAQLWIGD
+145 KYIAEFWIGD
-156 SSLALMKSINEFIYC
+156 NSLALMKSINEFIYC

-176 FLSLNDNFLY
+176 FLSLNDNFVY

-199 IISYINKNIISKD
+199 IISYINKKISSKD
-212 SKGKRIIGRYFE
+212 SKEKRIIGRYFE
-224 IKAEELKEFL
+224 IKAEDLKEFL
-234 MLLEDNKSIIFN
+234 MLLENNKSIFFN

-252 KAEVIKKV
+252 KAEVIKEM
-260 LPIHFNIKIKEG
+260 LPIHFNIKLKEE

-287 DSLDVFLYD
+287 NSLEVFLYD
-296 RKIYV
+296 RKIYL
-301 PTKEQIKFLKVIY
+301 PNEEQIKFLKVIY

-322 GMIANNEENLVKI
+322 VILANNEENLVKI
-335 LRILCNITEDISLGE
+335 LRILSNITEDISLGE
-350 GVKRLVKG
+350 GVKRLISS
-358 LIKPEFYFIKADD
+358 LIKPEFYFTKVNDD
-371 EIYCKVDINYPVG
+371 IYCKVDINYAIG
-384 KITLLEDVSKLS
+384 KITLLKDINKLS
-396 FIRDKIYEE
+396 FIRDNIYEE

-413 LKFIKE
+413 LKFIRDD
-419 ANKFKFIGQD
+419 NKFKFIGED
-429 EDIYDLLSVRF
+429 EDIYNLLSIRF

-448 VYLNNAFKDIRL
+448 VYLTKDFKDIRL

-470 IEEKDGYY
+470 IEEDEGYY
-478 FKVKD
+478 FKVKG
-483 FTIKELNFVL
+483 FTLKELNSAL
-493 NQMKNKKGFYKTK
+493 HDMKNKKGFYKTK

-512 LKDKTVI
+512 LQDKTVI

-532 DNVTIDKN
+532 DNITIDKN
-540 KMLYINES
+540 NMLYINES
-548 LKNQGTTFDKS
+548 LKNQGTAFDK
-559 GETIKEIDKGL
+559 GEETIKEIDKGL
-570 NNRHQKEVPSD
+570 SNRQQREVPDD

-586 RNYQIEGFNWLNEI
+586 RNYQVEGFNWLNEI

-653 PNLKVGIIH
+653 PSLNVGIIH
-662 GDKKNRLAMIDED
+662 GDKKSRSVMMEKD
-675 FDVILTTYGLIKSDY
+675 FDVIVTTYGLIKNDY
-690 EYYKEKKFD
+690 EYYKEKEFD

-722 IKADCRIALSGTPM
+722 IKAGCRIALSGTPM

-765 LKEDMYEELKELIKP
+765 LKEDMHDELKELIKP
-780 FILRRFKKDVIQEL
+780 FILRRLKKDVIDEL
-794 PNKIE
+794 PDKIE

-805 MGKTQKS
+805 MEKNQKA

-826 SGEENKIT
+826 SGEDNKIT
-834 VFSYITNLRQLCLDP
+834 VFSYLTKLRQLCLDP
-849 ALILDEYEG
+849 SLILDDYVG

-864 AALNIVNWA
+864 AALNIVNMA
-873 ISENRKVLIFSQFT
+873 IAENRKVLIFSQFT
-887 SVLKKLGGEL
+887 SVLQKLGSEL
-897 SSKSIGYL
+897 SEKNIGYL

-915 RVKMVK
+915 RVEMVK

-927 DLKIFLISLKAGG
+927 ELKIFLISLKAGG

-947 ADLVLHFDP
+947 SDLVLHFDP

-1010 GEEIGSNVIGKLSGD
+1010 GEEIGSNVIGKLSRD

>member
-1 MKFMDLNEML
+1 ML

-58 EKYYNVH
+58 DKYYNVH
-65 IKVDLP
+65 IKVDLR
-71 NKKILGENCSCE
+71 NKKMAGGNCSCE
-83 DFLDNKYVHRNF
+83 DYIENKNLHRDF

-107 YMIAKKNEKKKGSKE
+107 YMLAKKDKKKKGTKE
-122 PIKIEKVSLKIE
+122 PIKIEKIQVRIE
-134 PRLKAIKENGH
+134 PRLKAIKENGIE
-145 KKYIAQLWIGD
+145 KYIAEFWIGD
-156 SSLALMKSINEFIYC
+156 NSLALMKSINEFIYC

-176 FLSLNDNFLY
+176 FLSLNDNFVY

-199 IISYINKNIISKD
+199 IISYINKKISSKD
-212 SKGKRIIGRYFE
+212 SKEKRIIGRYFE
-224 IKAEELKEFL
+224 IKAEDLKEFL
-234 MLLEDNKSIIFN
+234 MLLENNKSIFFN

-252 KAEVIKKV
+252 KAEVIKEM
-260 LPIHFNIKIKEG
+260 LPIHFNIKLKEE
-272 KISVTTTNKMPIPLN
+272 KISVTTTNKMPISLN
-287 DSLDVFLYD
+287 NSLDAFLYD

-301 PTKEQIKFLKVIY
+301 PNEEQIKFLKVIY

-322 GMIANNEENLVKI
+322 VILANNEENLVKI
-335 LRILCNITEDISLGE
+335 LRILSNITEDISLGE
-350 GVKRLVKG
+350 GVKRLISS
-358 LIKPEFYFIKADD
+358 LIKPEFYFTKVNDD
-371 EIYCKVDINYPVG
+371 IYCKVDINYSIG
-384 KITLLEDVSKLS
+384 KITLLKDINKLS
-396 FIRDKIYEE
+396 FIRDNIYEE

-413 LKFIKE
+413 LKFIRDD
-419 ANKFKFIGQD
+419 NKFKFIGED
-429 EDIYDLLSVRF
+429 EDIYNLLSIRF

-448 VYLNNAFKDIRL
+448 VYLTKDFKDIRL

-470 IEEKDGYY
+470 IEEDEGYY
-478 FKVKD
+478 FKVKG
-483 FTIKELNFVL
+483 FTIKELNSAL
-493 NQMKNKKGFYKTK
+493 HDMKNKKGFYKTK

-532 DNVTIDKN
+532 DNITIDKN
-540 KMLYINES
+540 NMLYINES
-548 LKNQGTTFDKS
+548 LKNQGTAFDK
-559 GETIKEIDKGL
+559 GEETIKEIDKGL
-570 NNRHQKEVPSD
+570 SNRQQREVPDD

-586 RNYQIEGFNWLNEI
+586 RNYQVEGFNWLNEI

-653 PNLKVGIIH
+653 PSLNVGIIH
-662 GDKKNRLAMIDED
+662 GDKKNRVVMMEKD
-675 FDVILTTYGLIKSDY
+675 FDVIVTTYGLIKNDY
-690 EYYKEKKFD
+690 EYYKEKEFD

-722 IKADCRIALSGTPM
+722 IKAGCRIALSGTPM

-755 LSEAKFKEKY
+755 LSEEKFKEKY
-765 LKEDMYEELKELIKP
+765 LKEDMYDELKELIKP
-780 FILRRFKKDVIQEL
+780 FILRRLKKDVIDEL

-805 MGKTQKS
+805 MEENQKA

-826 SGEENKIT
+826 SGEDNKIT
-834 VFSYITNLRQLCLDP
+834 VFSYLTKLRQLCLDP
-849 ALILDEYEG
+849 SLILDDYVG

-864 AALNIVNWA
+864 AALNIVNMA
-873 ISENRKVLIFSQFT
+873 IAENRKVLIFSQFT
-887 SVLKKLGGEL
+887 SVLQKLGSEL
-897 SSKSIGYL
+897 SEKNIGYL

-915 RVKMVK
+915 RVEMVK

-947 ADLVLHFDP
+947 SDLVLHFDP

-1010 GEEIGSNVIGKLSGD
+1010 GEEIGSNVIGKLSRD

>member
-1 MKFMDLNEML
+1 ML

-58 EKYYNVH
+58 DKYYNVH
-65 IKVDLP
+65 IKVDLR
-71 NKKILGENCSCE
+71 NKKMAGGNCSCE
-83 DFLDNKYVHRNF
+83 DYIENKNLHRDF

-107 YMIAKKNEKKKGSKE
+107 YMLAKKDKKKKGTKE
-122 PIKIEKVSLKIE
+122 PIKIEKIQVRIE
-134 PRLKAIKENGH
+134 PRLKAIKENGIE
-145 KKYIAQLWIGD
+145 KYIAEFWIGD
-156 SSLALMKSINEFIYC
+156 NSLALMKSINEFIYC

-176 FLSLNDNFLY
+176 FLSLNDNFVY

-199 IISYINKNIISKD
+199 IISYINKKISSKD
-212 SKGKRIIGRYFE
+212 SKEKRIIGRYFE
-224 IKAEELKEFL
+224 IKAQDLKEFL
-234 MLLEDNKSIIFN
+234 MLLENNKSIFFN

-252 KAEVIKKV
+252 KAEVIKEM
-260 LPIHFNIKIKEG
+260 LPIHFNIKLKEE

-287 DSLDVFLYD
+287 NSLEVFLYD
-296 RKIYV
+296 RKIYL
-301 PTKEQIKFLKVIY
+301 PNEEQIKFLKVIY

-322 GMIANNEENLVKI
+322 VILANNEENLVKI
-335 LRILCNITEDISLGE
+335 LRILSNITEDISLGE
-350 GVKRLVKG
+350 GVKRLISS
-358 LIKPEFYFIKADD
+358 LIKPEFYFTKVNDD
-371 EIYCKVDINYPVG
+371 IYCKVDINYSIG
-384 KITLLEDVSKLS
+384 KITLLKDINKLS
-396 FIRDKIYEE
+396 FIRDNIYEE

-413 LKFIKE
+413 LKFIRDD
-419 ANKFKFIGQD
+419 NKFKFIGED
-429 EDIYDLLSVRF
+429 EDIYNLLSIRF

-448 VYLNNAFKDIRL
+448 VYLTKDFKDIRL

-470 IEEKDGYY
+470 IEEDEGYY
-478 FKVKD
+478 FKVKG
-483 FTIKELNFVL
+483 FTLKELNSAL
-493 NQMKNKKGFYKTK
+493 HDMKNKKGFYKTK

-532 DNVTIDKN
+532 DNITIDKN
-540 KMLYINES
+540 NMLYINES
-548 LKNQGTTFDKS
+548 LKNQGTAFDK
-559 GETIKEIDKGL
+559 GEETIKEIDKGL
-570 NNRHQKEVPSD
+570 SNRQQREVPDD

-586 RNYQIEGFNWLNEI
+586 RNYQVEGFNWLNEI

-653 PNLKVGIIH
+653 PSLNVGIIH
-662 GDKKNRLAMIDED
+662 GDKKNRVVMMEKD
-675 FDVILTTYGLIKSDY
+675 FDVIVTTYGLIKNDY
-690 EYYKEKKFD
+690 EYYKEKEFD

-722 IKADCRIALSGTPM
+722 IKAGCRIALSGTPM

-755 LSEAKFKEKY
+755 LSEEKFKEKY
-765 LKEDMYEELKELIKP
+765 LKEDMYDELKELIKP
-780 FILRRFKKDVIQEL
+780 FILRRLKKDVIDEL

-805 MGKTQKS
+805 MEENQKA

-826 SGEENKIT
+826 SGEDNKIT
-834 VFSYITNLRQLCLDP
+834 VFSYLTKLRQLCLDP
-849 ALILDEYEG
+849 SLILDDYVG

-864 AALNIVNWA
+864 AALNIVNMA
-873 ISENRKVLIFSQFT
+873 IAENRKVLIFSQFT
-887 SVLKKLGGEL
+887 SVLQKLGSEL
-897 SSKSIGYL
+897 SEKNIGYL

-915 RVKMVK
+915 RVEMVK

-947 ADLVLHFDP
+947 SDLVLHFDP

-1010 GEEIGSNVIGKLSGD
+1010 GEEIGSNVIGKLSRD

>member
-1 MKFMDLNEML
+1 ML

-58 EKYYNVH
+58 DKYYNVH
-65 IKVDLP
+65 IKVDLR
-71 NKKILGENCSCE
+71 NKKMAGGNCSCE
-83 DFLDNKYVHRNF
+83 DYIENKNLHRDF

-107 YMIAKKNEKKKGSKE
+107 YMLAKKDKKKKGTKE
-122 PIKIEKVSLKIE
+122 PIKIEKIQVRIE
-134 PRLKAIKENGH
+134 PRLKAIKENGIE
-145 KKYIAQLWIGD
+145 KYIAEFWIGD
-156 SSLALMKSINEFIYC
+156 NSLALMKSINEFIYC

-176 FLSLNDNFLY
+176 FLSLNDNFVY

-191 ILNEEAER
+191 ILNEEAEK
-199 IISYINKNIISKD
+199 IISYINKKISSKD
-212 SKGKRIIGRYFE
+212 SKEKRIIGRYFE
-224 IKAEELKEFL
+224 IKAQDLKEFL
-234 MLLEDNKSIIFN
+234 MLLENNKSIFFN

-252 KAEVIKKV
+252 KAEVIKEM
-260 LPIHFNIKIKEG
+260 LPIHFNIKLKEE

-287 DSLDVFLYD
+287 NSLDAFLYD

-301 PTKEQIKFLKVIY
+301 PNEEQIKFLKVIY

-322 GMIANNEENLVKI
+322 VILANNEENLVKI
-335 LRILCNITEDISLGE
+335 LRILSNITEDISLGE
-350 GVKRLVKG
+350 GVKRLISS
-358 LIKPEFYFIKADD
+358 LIKPEFYFTKVND
-371 EIYCKVDINYPVG
+371 EIYCKVDINYAIG
-384 KITLLEDVSKLS
+384 KITLLKDINKLS
-396 FIRDKIYEE
+396 FIRDNIYEE

-413 LKFIKE
+413 LKFIRDD
-419 ANKFKFIGQD
+419 NKFKFIGED
-429 EDIYDLLSVRF
+429 EDIYNLLSIRF

-448 VYLNNAFKDIRL
+448 VYLTKDFKDIRL

-470 IEEKDGYY
+470 IEEDEGYY
-478 FKVKD
+478 FKVKG
-483 FTIKELNFVL
+483 FTLKELNSAL
-493 NQMKNKKGFYKTK
+493 YDMKNKKGFYKTK

-512 LKDKTVI
+512 LQDKTVI

-532 DNVTIDKN
+532 DNITIDKN
-540 KMLYINES
+540 NMLYINES
-548 LKNQGTTFDKS
+548 LKNQGTAFDK
-559 GETIKEIDKGL
+559 GEETIKEIDKGL
-570 NNRHQKEVPSD
+570 SNRKQREVPDD

-586 RNYQIEGFNWLNEI
+586 RNYQVEGFNWLNEI

-653 PNLKVGIIH
+653 PSLKVGIIH
-662 GDKKNRLAMIDED
+662 GDKKNRVVMMEKD
-675 FDVILTTYGLIKSDY
+675 FDVIVTTYGLIKNDY
-690 EYYKEKKFD
+690 EYYKEKEFD

-722 IKADCRIALSGTPM
+722 IKAGCRIALSGTPM

-765 LKEDMYEELKELIKP
+765 LKEDMYDELKELIKP
-780 FILRRFKKDVIQEL
+780 FILRRLKKDVIDEL

-805 MGKTQKS
+805 MEENQKA

-826 SGEENKIT
+826 SGEDNKIT
-834 VFSYITNLRQLCLDP
+834 VFSYLTKLRQLCLDP
-849 ALILDEYEG
+849 SLILDDYVG

-864 AALNIVNWA
+864 AALNIVNMA
-873 ISENRKVLIFSQFT
+873 IAENRKVLIFSQFT
-887 SVLKKLGGEL
+887 SVLQKLGSEL
-897 SSKSIGYL
+897 SEKNIGYL

-915 RVKMVK
+915 RVEMVK

-947 ADLVLHFDP
+947 SDLVLHFDP

-1010 GEEIGSNVIGKLSGD
+1010 GEEIGSNVIGKLSRD

>member
-1 MKFMDLNEML
+1 ML

-58 EKYYNVH
+58 DKYYNVH
-65 IKVDLP
+65 IKVDLR
-71 NKKILGENCSCE
+71 NKKMAGGNCSCE
-83 DFLDNKYVHRNF
+83 DYIENKNLHRDF

-107 YMIAKKNEKKKGSKE
+107 YMLAKKDKKKKGTKE
-122 PIKIEKVSLKIE
+122 PIKIEKIQVRIE
-134 PRLKAIKENGH
+134 PRLKAIKENGIE
-145 KKYIAQLWIGD
+145 KYIAEFWIGD
-156 SSLALMKSINEFIYC
+156 NSLALMKSINEFIYC

-176 FLSLNDNFLY
+176 FLSLNDNFVY

-191 ILNEEAER
+191 ILNEEAEK
-199 IISYINKNIISKD
+199 IISYINKKISSKD
-212 SKGKRIIGRYFE
+212 SKEKRIIGRYFE
-224 IKAEELKEFL
+224 IKAEDLKEFL
-234 MLLEDNKSIIFN
+234 MLLENNKSIFFN

-252 KAEVIKKV
+252 KAEVIKEM
-260 LPIHFNIKIKEG
+260 LPIHFNIKLKEE

-287 DSLDVFLYD
+287 NSLEVFLYD
-296 RKIYV
+296 RKIYL
-301 PTKEQIKFLKVIY
+301 PNEEQIKFLKVIY

-322 GMIANNEENLVKI
+322 VILANNEENLVKI
-335 LRILCNITEDISLGE
+335 LRILSNITEDISLGE
-350 GVKRLVKG
+350 GVKRLVTS
-358 LIKPEFYFIKADD
+358 LIKPEFYFTKVNDD
-371 EIYCKVDINYPVG
+371 IYCKVDINYSIG
-384 KITLLEDVSKLS
+384 KITLLKDINKLS
-396 FIRDKIYEE
+396 FIRDNIYEE

-413 LKFIKE
+413 LKFIRDDS
-419 ANKFKFIGQD
+419 KFKFIGED
-429 EDIYDLLSVRF
+429 EDIYNLLSVRF

-448 VYLNNAFKDIRL
+448 VYLTKDFKDIRL
-460 IKGKDLEYSF
+460 IKGKDLDYSF
-470 IEEKDGYY
+470 IEEDEGYY
-478 FKVKD
+478 FKVKG
-483 FTIKELNFVL
+483 FTIKELNSAL
-493 NQMKNKKGFYKTK
+493 HDMKNKKGFYKTK

-532 DNVTIDKN
+532 DNITIDKN

-548 LKNQGTTFDKS
+548 LKNQGTAFDK
-559 GETIKEIDKGL
+559 GEETIKELDKGL
-570 NNRHQKEVPSD
+570 SNRQQREVPDD

-586 RNYQIEGFNWLNEI
+586 RNYQVEGFNWLNEI

-628 KGKKSIVITPT
+628 KGKKSTVITPT

-653 PNLKVGIIH
+653 PSLKVGIIH
-662 GDKKNRLAMIDED
+662 GDKKNRVVMMEKD
-675 FDVILTTYGLIKSDY
+675 FDVIVTTYGLIKNDY
-690 EYYKEKKFD
+690 EYYKEKEFD

-722 IKADCRIALSGTPM
+722 IKASCRIALSGTPM

-765 LKEDMYEELKELIKP
+765 LKEDMYDELKELIKP
-780 FILRRFKKDVIQEL
+780 FILRRLKKDVIDEL
-794 PNKIE
+794 PDKIE

-805 MGKTQKS
+805 MEKNQKA

-826 SGEENKIT
+826 SGEDNKIT
-834 VFSYITNLRQLCLDP
+834 VFSYLTKLRQLCLDP
-849 ALILDEYEG
+849 SLILDDYVG

-864 AALNIVNWA
+864 AALNIVNMA
-873 ISENRKVLIFSQFT
+873 IAENRKLLIFSQFT
-887 SVLKKLGGEL
+887 SVLQKLGDEL
-897 SSKSIGYL
+897 SEKNIGYL

-915 RVKMVK
+915 RVEMVK

-927 DLKIFLISLKAGG
+927 ELKIFLISLKAGG

-947 ADLVLHFDP
+947 SDLVLHFDP

-1010 GEEIGSNVIGKLSGD
+1010 GEEIGSNVIGKLSRD

>member
-1 MKFMDLNEML
+1 ML

-58 EKYYNVH
+58 DKYYNVH
-65 IKVDLP
+65 IKVDLR
-71 NKKILGENCSCE
+71 NKKMAGGNCSCE
-83 DFLDNKYVHRNF
+83 DYIENKNLHRDF

-107 YMIAKKNEKKKGSKE
+107 YMLAKKDKKKKGTKE
-122 PIKIEKVSLKIE
+122 PIKIEKIQVRIE
-134 PRLKAIKENGH
+134 PRLKAIKENGIE
-145 KKYIAQLWIGD
+145 KYIAEFWIGD
-156 SSLALMKSINEFIYC
+156 NSLALMKSINEFIYC

-176 FLSLNDNFLY
+176 FLSLNDNFVY

-199 IISYINKNIISKD
+199 IISYINKKISSKD
-212 SKGKRIIGRYFE
+212 SKEKRIIGRYFE
-224 IKAEELKEFL
+224 IKAEDLKEFL
-234 MLLEDNKSIIFN
+234 MLLENNKSIFFN

-252 KAEVIKKV
+252 KAEVIKEM
-260 LPIHFNIKIKEG
+260 LPIHFNIKLKEE

-287 DSLDVFLYD
+287 NSLEVFLYD
-296 RKIYV
+296 RKIYL
-301 PTKEQIKFLKVIY
+301 PNEEQIKFLKVIY

-322 GMIANNEENLVKI
+322 VILANNEENLVKI
-335 LRILCNITEDISLGE
+335 LRILSNITEDISLGE
-350 GVKRLVKG
+350 GVKRLVTS
-358 LIKPEFYFIKADD
+358 LIKPEFYFTKVNDD
-371 EIYCKVDINYPVG
+371 IYCKVDINYSIG
-384 KITLLEDVSKLS
+384 KITLLKDINKLS
-396 FIRDKIYEE
+396 FIRDNIYEE

-413 LKFIKE
+413 LKFIRDDS
-419 ANKFKFIGQD
+419 KFKFIGED
-429 EDIYDLLSVRF
+429 EDIYNLLSIRF

-448 VYLNNAFKDIRL
+448 VYLTKDFKDIRL

-470 IEEKDGYY
+470 IEEDEGYY
-478 FKVKD
+478 FKVKG
-483 FTIKELNFVL
+483 FTLKELNSAL
-493 NQMKNKKGFYKTK
+493 YDMKNKKGFYKTK

-512 LKDKTVI
+512 LQDKTVI

-532 DNVTIDKN
+532 DNITIDKN
-540 KMLYINES
+540 NMLYINES
-548 LKNQGTTFDKS
+548 LKNQGTAFDK
-559 GETIKEIDKGL
+559 GEETIKEIDKGL
-570 NNRHQKEVPSD
+570 SNRKQREVPDD

-586 RNYQIEGFNWLNEI
+586 RNYQVEGFNWLNEI

-653 PNLKVGIIH
+653 PSLNVGIIH
-662 GDKKNRLAMIDED
+662 GDKKNRVVMMEKD
-675 FDVILTTYGLIKSDY
+675 FDVIVTTYGLIKNDY
-690 EYYKEKKFD
+690 EYYKEKEFD

-722 IKADCRIALSGTPM
+722 IKAGCRIALSGTPM

-765 LKEDMYEELKELIKP
+765 LKEDMYDELKELIKP
-780 FILRRFKKDVIQEL
+780 FILRRLKKDVIDEL

-805 MGKTQKS
+805 MEENQKA

-826 SGEENKIT
+826 SGEDNKIT
-834 VFSYITNLRQLCLDP
+834 VFSYLTKLRQLCLDP
-849 ALILDEYEG
+849 SLILDDYVG

-864 AALNIVNWA
+864 AALNIVNMA
-873 ISENRKVLIFSQFT
+873 IAENRKVLIFSQFT
-887 SVLKKLGGEL
+887 SVLQKLGSEL
-897 SSKSIGYL
+897 SEKNIGYL

-915 RVKMVK
+915 RVEMVK

-947 ADLVLHFDP
+947 SDLVLHFDP

-1010 GEEIGSNVIGKLSGD
+1010 GEEIGSNVIGKLSRD

>member
-1 MKFMDLNEML
+1 ML

-58 EKYYNVH
+58 DKYYNVH
-65 IKVDLP
+65 IKVDLR
-71 NKKILGENCSCE
+71 NKKMAGGNCSCE
-83 DFLDNKYVHRNF
+83 DYIENKNLHRDF

-107 YMIAKKNEKKKGSKE
+107 YMLAKKDKKKKGTKE
-122 PIKIEKVSLKIE
+122 PIKIEKIQVRIE
-134 PRLKAIKENGH
+134 PRLKAIKENGIE
-145 KKYIAQLWIGD
+145 KYIAEFWIGD
-156 SSLALMKSINEFIYC
+156 NSLALMKSINEFIYC

-176 FLSLNDNFLY
+176 FLSLNDNFVY

-191 ILNEEAER
+191 ILNEEAEK
-199 IISYINKNIISKD
+199 IISYINKKISSKD
-212 SKGKRIIGRYFE
+212 SKEKRIIGRYFE
-224 IKAEELKEFL
+224 IKAQDLKEFL
-234 MLLEDNKSIIFN
+234 MLLENNKSIFFN

-252 KAEVIKKV
+252 KAEVIKEM
-260 LPIHFNIKIKEG
+260 LPIHFNIKIKEE

-287 DSLDVFLYD
+287 NSLDAFLYD

-301 PTKEQIKFLKVIY
+301 PNEEQIKFLKVIY

-322 GMIANNEENLVKI
+322 VILANNEENLVKI
-335 LRILCNITEDISLGE
+335 LRILSNITEDISLGE
-350 GVKRLVKG
+350 GVKRLISS
-358 LIKPEFYFIKADD
+358 LIKPEFYFTKVND
-371 EIYCKVDINYPVG
+371 EIYCKVDINYAIG
-384 KITLLEDVSKLS
+384 KITLLKDINKLS
-396 FIRDKIYEE
+396 FIRDNIYEE

-413 LKFIKE
+413 LKFIRDD
-419 ANKFKFIGQD
+419 NKFKFIGED
-429 EDIYDLLSVRF
+429 EDIYNLLSIRF

-448 VYLNNAFKDIRL
+448 VYLTKDFKDIRL

-470 IEEKDGYY
+470 IEEDEGYY
-478 FKVKD
+478 FKVKG
-483 FTIKELNFVL
+483 FTLKELNSAL
-493 NQMKNKKGFYKTK
+493 YDMKNKKGFYKTK

-512 LKDKTVI
+512 LQDKTVI

-532 DNVTIDKN
+532 DNITIDKN
-540 KMLYINES
+540 NMLYINES
-548 LKNQGTTFDKS
+548 LKNQGTAFDK
-559 GETIKEIDKGL
+559 GEETIKEIDKGL
-570 NNRHQKEVPSD
+570 SNRKQREVPDD

-586 RNYQIEGFNWLNEI
+586 RNYQVEGFNWLNEI

-653 PNLKVGIIH
+653 PSLNVGIIH
-662 GDKKNRLAMIDED
+662 GDKKNRVVMMEKD
-675 FDVILTTYGLIKSDY
+675 FDVIVTTYGLIKNDY
-690 EYYKEKKFD
+690 EYYKEKEFD

-722 IKADCRIALSGTPM
+722 IKAGCRIALSGTPM

-765 LKEDMYEELKELIKP
+765 LKEDMYDELKELIKP
-780 FILRRFKKDVIQEL
+780 FILRRLKKDVIDEL

-805 MGKTQKS
+805 MEENQKA

-826 SGEENKIT
+826 SGEDNKIT
-834 VFSYITNLRQLCLDP
+834 VFSYLTKLRQLCLDP
-849 ALILDEYEG
+849 SLILDDYVG

-864 AALNIVNWA
+864 AALNIVNMA
-873 ISENRKVLIFSQFT
+873 IAENRKVLIFSQFT
-887 SVLKKLGGEL
+887 SVLQKLGSEL
-897 SSKSIGYL
+897 SEKNIGYL

-915 RVKMVK
+915 RVEMVK

-947 ADLVLHFDP
+947 SDLVLHFDP

-1010 GEEIGSNVIGKLSGD
+1010 GEEIGSNVIGKLSRD

>member
-1 MKFMDLNEML
+1 M
-11 DLILLSGSKIS
+11 
-22 RIEGKR
+22 
-28 LYQNK
+28 
-33 LVSDIKGKKIESIYH
+33 
-48 IYGKVKDEKI
+48 
-58 EKYYNVH
+58 
-65 IKVDLP
+65 
-71 NKKILGENCSCE
+71 
-83 DFLDNKYVHRNF
+83 
-95 KCKHMMAVAYKF
+95 
-107 YMIAKKNEKKKGSKE
+107 
-122 PIKIEKVSLKIE
+122 
-134 PRLKAIKENGH
+134 
-145 KKYIAQLWIGD
+145 
-156 SSLALMKSINEFIYC
+156 
-171 MENKR
+171 
-176 FLSLNDNFLY
+176 
-186 NPHKH
+186 
-191 ILNEEAER
+191 
-199 IISYINKNIISKD
+199 
-212 SKGKRIIGRYFE
+212 
-224 IKAEELKEFL
+224 
-234 MLLEDNKSIIFN
+234 
-246 YDYVNY
+246 
-252 KAEVIKKV
+252 
-260 LPIHFNIKIKEG
+260 
-272 KISVTTTNKMPIPLN
+272 
-287 DSLDVFLYD
+287 
-296 RKIYV
+296 
-301 PTKEQIKFLKVIY
+301 
-314 KPLMDKGQ
+314 
-322 GMIANNEENLVKI
+322 
-335 LRILCNITEDISLGE
+335 
-350 GVKRLVKG
+350 
-358 LIKPEFYFIKADD
+358 
-371 EIYCKVDINYPVG
+371 
-384 KITLLEDVSKLS
+384 
-396 FIRDKIYEE
+396 
-405 KIVMEMEK
+405 
-413 LKFIKE
+413 
-419 ANKFKFIGQD
+419 
-429 EDIYDLLSVRF
+429 
-440 KELLKEGK
+440 
-448 VYLNNAFKDIRL
+448 
-460 IKGKDLEYSF
+460 
-470 IEEKDGYY
+470 
-478 FKVKD
+478 
-483 FTIKELNFVL
+483 
-493 NQMKNKKGFYKTK
+493 
-506 NNNYLD
+506 
-512 LKDKTVI
+512 
-519 RILNIL
+519 
-525 DSLDISD
+525 
-532 DNVTIDKN
+532 
-540 KMLYINES
+540 
-548 LKNQGTTFDKS
+548 
-559 GETIKEIDKGL
+559 
-570 NNRHQKEVPSD
+570 
-581 LNAKL
+581 
-586 RNYQIEGFNWLNEI
+586 
-600 ANLKV
+600 KV

-690 EYYKEKKFD
+690 EYYKEKNFH

-765 LKEDMYEELKELIKP
+765 LKEDMYDELKELIKP
-780 FILRRFKKDVIQEL
+780 FILRRLKKDVIDEL
-794 PNKIE
+794 PDKIE

-805 MGKTQKS
+805 MEKNQKAI
-812 VYQSYIKEVRQKLY
+812 YQSYIKEVRQKLY

-834 VFSYITNLRQLCLDP
+834 VFSYLTKLRQLCLDP

-864 AALNIVNWA
+864 AALNIVNGA

-947 ADLVLHFDP
+947 SDLVLHFDP

-981 IKLIAKD
+981 IKLIAKN

-1010 GEEIGSNVIGKLSGD
+1010 GEEIGSNVIGKLSRD